1 MDIKGDWKK
10 RAVCGLM
17 VLVMAL
23 GLLPTSI
30 LAADTRSVTDNAIKN
45 GSFEQPE
52 FNNMNAPQWAANL
65 VPDWHT
71 TASDQKIEFGSTRKD
86 GTVPHIVGNPN
97 LQDSGC
103 QFAELNAD
111 EESTLYQYAT
121 TVGGNV
127 YEWGLS
133 HRGRMGVDQ
142 MAVIIGPKQSQI
154 DPATGERIDVDPA
167 KPSENGRDQ
176 FMRMTYWVRQHASN
190 LNVGI
195 PQTGCTQKITV
206 YSKKFA
212 ANGGFQNDIGDAFS
226 ASPSDVYTEKW
237 NVWIIGTSNTAWGNY
252 GTNSSDYAAGKLAY
266 SCRYAVPD
274 GQNQTVFAFCSYSA
288 AGGSTQGNL
297 IDNIHF
303 SLYQTITAAATAGG
317 SGFIGVPTGNV
328 SEYYPIGSSMS
339 ELVVANGSTIKVK
352 AVEPE
357 NGDVQFVGAYVTRQ
371 TQNGLEK
378 EFISA
383 ASSSWD
389 KVDRTYTYVHRVEE
403 PADIVL
409 VFVKKPMVIYEANGG
424 NLYTHGDNRTN
435 AVSFAQQ
442 AGSGGTLKER
452 EPYTAQAATTTKDGW
467 RFDGWLLPQ
476 KNKVLPAVHTV
487 KYDTVSGTFTFT
499 ADDGKNE
506 TLQSGG
512 ATLIAQ
518 WKWRQRFVTASR
530 MKENGTVSDN
540 IQENTACGSITVTSD
555 GSAVETETTEAV
567 TDYYSQANEKIT
579 ATAEAKQGYCFIGW
593 YQQVDGK
600 YELVSS
606 KSTHSYTVSREG
618 VQTIYA
624 RFAPTH
630 TVTYRWASV
639 DAGKCPPEELLDKN
653 NLSRPEDGTVIDG
666 GTYYISKDFIKGVT
680 TIDGTVTKD
689 GRTVPG
695 KWVFTGWHDG
705 KEDGS
710 NGTGDDIVIRETEL
724 INVTGDRTL
733 TGFWTFIPEK
743 EHTLTYQFADNTRW
757 SPSGSFEQT
766 ENYYR
771 GESVTAAG
779 KPAHNQTMDGKD
791 VLVTDNV
798 TLYGKWSFDGWKR
811 NDTKDT
817 VTAGDGFDMPGND
830 VTLTGQWE
838 FTPYTYTVVYDTGDG
853 KPISDPKYASYD
865 YAALLGSSKPGLN
878 TPTGIPFGASIELME
893 LPDETKISDDKY
905 FSGWSIVDPTNA
917 DLGTIETQ
925 DPGDSVGYRY
935 LGITEDKQEVTLYA
949 VYKNKGVAT
958 VDFAVND
965 SNWGDV
971 DTKSGSFTVQ
981 NGIVDN
987 KTVFST
993 AAPRDGYHFVGWYE
1007 KKSDGSLTKATDGN
1021 GNVITGAA
1029 LTVTSNMMQAKLDSL
1044 TMSREENRTPVLVV
1058 RYVAVFARDSFT
1070 VQFDGNGN
1078 NVTGAMEPQKFHDP
1092 DSEDQ
1097 PTILRKN
1104 AFTRPGYVFTGWAE
1118 YPTREDGQGRIYADE
1133 ASFAEVTTY
1142 RGAQIG
1148 NGKTITLYAQ
1158 WKKLPDVTIFYTPEP
1173 TSLGTV
1179 KLNGTAAKGN
1189 DTITVQEGTVYE
1201 QLNPETGEVQ
1211 GATAVPGKGSVFVGW
1226 YDAQDTERRHP
1237 LTDSTTYTP
1246 GKDSSG
1252 RYQDGSY
1259 VALFRLKQYVLHYV
1273 ANATD
1278 AAGTMED
1285 QTFPHGQAYPLKKC
1299 AFSREGYRFVGWA
1312 TEKEGEVKYE
1322 DQKSIKLDEEF
1333 QNLTNDNEKV
1343 YLYAV
1348 WQEQSVTLS
1357 YEPNDAELGSVSKAS
1372 ETVAAVT
1379 GTAKGSTA
1387 QAKSGARFDGWYSA
1401 DGTLLST
1408 DLTFV
1413 PTRKAG
1419 TVWQGTT
1426 YYAHFSAKRSPS
1438 TPSTPAKP
1446 DETKPTLA
1454 PIPEMLNGED
1464 HYAYLLGYEDG
1475 TVRPNGSISRAE
1487 VATVLFRLL
1496 KDDVR
1501 TQNLTKDNAYSD
1513 VPDTAWYSTA
1523 VSTLS
1528 KMGVISGYPD
1538 GTFRP
1543 NAPITRAEF
1552 AAMIA
1557 RFDETAK
1564 SADTPFTDISGHWAE
1579 NAIGKAYGNGWVEG
1593 SSKTVFCP
1601 ESNLT
1606 RAETATLLNRV
1617 LHRLPEKES
1626 DLLAN
1631 QIAWPDNP
1639 ETFWGYLTIQEA
1651 TNSHEYERKADGVH
1665 ETQTAKRENRDWSK
1679 EFEQ

>member
-17 VLVMAL
+17 VLAMAL
-23 GLLPTSI
+23 SLLPTSI

-45 GSFEQPE
+45 GSFEEPA
-52 FNNMNAPQWAANL
+52 FHDKNSPQWPANN
-65 VPDWHT
+65 VPDWDT
-71 TASDQKIEFGSTRKD
+71 TASDKLIEFGSTRKT
-86 GTVPHIVGNPN
+86 GKVPHIWGNP
-97 LQDSGC
+97 DIPDGD

-111 EESTLYQYAT
+111 EESTLYQYAE

-133 HRGRMGVDQ
+133 HRGRDGVDQ
-142 MAVIIGPKQSQI
+142 MAVIIGPKQ
-154 DPATGERIDVDPA
+154 AFDPA
-167 KPSENGRDQ
+167 KPSADGKDQ
-176 FMRMTYWVRQHASN
+176 FMRMTDWVKSHAEK
-190 LNVGI
+190 LGVKI
-195 PQTGCTQKITV
+195 PVTGCTQKITV

-212 ANGGFQNDIGDAFS
+212 KNGRFQNDIGDAFS
-226 ASPSDVYTEKW
+226 ASPFGVYTEKW
-237 NVWIIGTSNTAWGNY
+237 NVWIIGTNNNAWGNY
-252 GTNSSDYAAGKLAY
+252 GTKSPDYAAGKLAY

-274 GQNQTVFAFCSYSA
+274 GQTETVFAFCSYSA
-288 AGGSTQGNL
+288 AGGNTCGNL

-303 SLYQTITAAATAGG
+303 SLYQTITAAATAEG
-317 SGFIGVPTGNV
+317 SGFIGVPTGDKG
-328 SEYYPIGSSMS
+328 SEYYEIGSSMS

-352 AVEPE
+352 AVKPKDS
-357 NGDVQFVGAYVTRQ
+357 NVQFVGAYVTRQ
-371 TQNGLEK
+371 TAKGLEQV
-378 EFISA
+378 FIPVA
-383 ASSSWD
+383 DEGWREEGD
-389 KVDRTYTYVHRVEE
+389 TYTYEHRVEE

-409 VFVKKPMVIYEANGG
+409 VFVKKPMVIYEAKGG
-424 NLYTHGDNRTN
+424 DRYIYGDNGTN
-435 AVSFAQQ
+435 AVSFAPQVSGD
-442 AGSGGTLKER
+442 GSTTARG
-452 EPYTAQAATTTKDGW
+452 PYESKAATTAKDGW
-467 RFDGWLLPQ
+467 KFDGWLLPR

-487 KYDTVSGTFTFT
+487 SYDAERETFTF
-499 ADDGKNE
+499 AANGE
-506 TLQSGG
+506 TTELESGG

-530 MKENGTVSDN
+530 VRENGTVSAD
-540 IQENTACGSITVTSD
+540 IRENTECGSITVGKSD
-555 GSAVETETTEAV
+555 GSAVTTETNGAV
-567 TDYYSQANEKIT
+567 TEYYSQANEKIT
-579 ATAEAKQGYCFIGW
+579 ATATAKAGYEFIGW

-600 YELVSS
+600 IDGKVDGKKYELISNQ
-606 KSTHSYTVSREG
+606 KTYTYTAKAEG
-618 VQTIYA
+618 VQTVYA

-630 TVTYRWASV
+630 TVTYQWASV
-639 DAGKCPPEELLDKN
+639 DAGKCPPNK
-653 NLSRPEDGTVIDG
+653 PEPPSPGTVIDG
-666 GTYYISKDFIKGVT
+666 GTYYISKDFIKDKT
-680 TIDGTVTKD
+680 TIDGTGTKD

-705 KEDGS
+705 EDVGS
-710 NGTGDDIVIRETEL
+710 SGTGGDIVIRETEL

-733 TGFWTFIPEK
+733 TGFWTFIPEEK
-743 EHTLTYQFADNTRW
+743 HTLIYQFADNNRW
-757 SPSGSFEQT
+757 SPSGSFELT

-771 GESVTAAG
+771 GESVTVQSE
-779 KPAHNQTMDGKD
+779 PARNQTTDGED
-791 VLVTDNV
+791 VLVTGNV

-811 NDTKDT
+811 SDTKDT

-830 VTLTGQWE
+830 VTLTGQWK

-878 TPTGIPFGASIELME
+878 APSTGIPFGASIKLME
-893 LPDETKISDDKY
+893 LPAGTKIPDDKY
-905 FSGWSIVDPTNA
+905 FAGWSIDKPTDGN
-917 DLGTIETQ
+917 LSTIETQ
-925 DPGDSVGYRY
+925 APGDSIGYRK
-935 LGITEDKQEVTLYA
+935 LKITKNGQKVTLYA
-949 VYKNKGVAT
+949 VYKNKDMAT

-971 DTKSGSFTVQ
+971 GTKGGSFTVQ
-981 NGIVDN
+981 NGEVEN
-987 KTVFST
+987 KTVSSKAT
-993 AAPRDGYHFVGWYE
+993 PRDGYHFVGWYE
-1007 KKSDGSLTKATDGN
+1007 KDDN
-1021 GNVITGAA
+1021 GKLESVSTSAINGTT
-1029 LTVTSNMMQAKLDSL
+1029 LTVTTAMMQKKLKL
-1044 TMSREENRTPVLVV
+1044 PTGSREENGPPVLVV
-1058 RYVAVFARDSFT
+1058 HYVAVFARDSFT
-1070 VQFDGNGN
+1070 VQFEPNGALDAEGKSD
-1078 NVTGAMEPQKFHDP
+1078 VTGEMLPQKFHDP
-1092 DSEDQ
+1092 NSKDQ
-1097 PTILRKN
+1097 LTTLRKN
-1104 AFTRPGYVFTGWAE
+1104 EFKRPGYVFTGWAE
-1118 YPTREDGQGRIYADE
+1118 SKTGQGRTYADE
-1133 ASFAEVTTY
+1133 APFAEVTTY

-1148 NGKTITLYAQ
+1148 NDKTITLYAQ
-1158 WKKLPDVTIFYTPEP
+1158 WEKLPDVPIFYTPEP

-1179 KLNGTAAKGN
+1179 KLNGNAAEGN

-1201 QLNPETGEVQ
+1201 KLNPETGTAR
-1211 GATAVPGKGSVFVGW
+1211 GATAEPREGSVFAGW
-1226 YDAQDTERRHP
+1226 YNGLTREEVWEDATF
-1237 LTDSTTYTP
+1237 TP
-1246 GKDSSG
+1246 KQQND
-1252 RYQDGSY
+1252 RYVSATY
-1259 VALFRLKQYVLHYV
+1259 VARFRLYRYTLHYE
-1273 ANATD
+1273 ANG
-1278 AAGTMED
+1278 GTGEMDD
-1285 QTFPHGQAYPLKKC
+1285 QIFQHGQAYPLKKC

-1312 TEKEGEVKYE
+1312 TEPAGEVKYE
-1322 DQKSIKLDEEF
+1322 NQKSIKLENEF
-1333 QNLTNDNEKV
+1333 PNLTNDNEKV
-1343 YLYAV
+1343 TLYAV
-1348 WQEQSVTLS
+1348 WEEQSVTIGYVS
-1357 YEPNDAELGSVSKAS
+1357 SDTELGTVTVGS
-1372 ETVAAVT
+1372 ETIGAVN
-1379 GTAKGSTA
+1379 GKPAGSIA
-1387 QAKSGARFDGWYSA
+1387 QPKSSARFDGWYSA

-1408 DLTFV
+1408 DLKFV
-1413 PTRKAG
+1413 PTREPGA
-1419 TVWQGTT
+1419 VWQGTT
-1426 YYAHFSAKRSPS
+1426 YYARFSARRRPS

-1501 TQNLTKDNAYSD
+1501 MQNLTKDNAYSD
-1513 VPDTAWYSTA
+1513 VSDTAWYAAA

-1639 ETFWGYLTIQEA
+1639 ETFWGYLAIQEA

>member
-45 GSFEQPE
+45 GSFEQPA
-52 FNNMNAPQWAANL
+52 FKNKSSPQW
-65 VPDWHT
+65 VPEPTFDWKT

-142 MAVIIGPKQSQI
+142 MAVIIGPKQY
-154 DPATGERIDVDPA
+154 VDPA
-167 KPSENGRDQ
+167 KPSEDGRDQ
-176 FMRMTYWVRQHASN
+176 FMRMTDWVRLHASGMG
-190 LNVGI
+190 VTVSD
-195 PQTGCTQKITV
+195 TGCTQKITV

-212 ANGGFQNDIGDAFS
+212 ANGGFQNDIGDSAFS

-237 NVWIIGTSNTAWGNY
+237 NVWIIGTNNNAWGNY
-252 GTNSSDYAAGKLAY
+252 GTNSSAYAAGKLAY

-274 GQNQTVFAFCSYSA
+274 GQTETVFAFCSYSA

-317 SGFIGVPTGNV
+317 SGFIIVPTGDKG
-328 SEYYPIGSSMS
+328 SEYYEIGSSMR

-357 NGDVQFVGAYVTRQ
+357 KGDVQFVGAYVTRQ

-424 NLYTHGDNRTN
+424 NQYTYGDNGTN
-435 AVSFAQQ
+435 AVSFAPQVSGD
-442 AGSGGTLKER
+442 GSTTER
-452 EPYTAQAATTTKDGW
+452 GSYESTAATTTKDGW
-467 RFDGWLLPQ
+467 RFDGWLLARN
-476 KNKVLPAVHTV
+476 NKVLPAVHTV
-487 KYDTVSGTFTFT
+487 SYDAKKETFTF
-499 ADDGKNE
+499 AANGE
-506 TLQSGG
+506 TTELKSGG

-518 WKWRQRFVTASR
+518 WRWRQRFVTASR
-530 MKENGTVSDN
+530 VKDKNGKVSDDFLVN
-540 IQENTACGSITVTSD
+540 ADCGSITVVKSD
-555 GSAVETETTEAV
+555 GAAVTTEKNGAV

-579 ATAEAKQGYCFIGW
+579 ATAAANNGYRFVGW
-593 YQQVDGK
+593 YQQLDGDT
-600 YELVSS
+600 YQFVSNQA
-606 KSTHSYTVSREG
+606 TYTYTAKAEG

-639 DAGKCPPEELLDKN
+639 DAGKCPPN
-653 NLSRPEDGTVIDG
+653 TPEPPSPGTVIDG
-666 GTYYISKDFIKGVT
+666 GTYYISKDFIKGKT
-680 TIDGTVTKD
+680 TIDGTVKKD
-689 GRTVPG
+689 GKTVPG
-695 KWVFTGWHDG
+695 KWVFTGWRDEN
-705 KEDGS
+705 KD
-710 NGTGDDIVIRETEL
+710 IREMEL
-724 INVTGDRTL
+724 INVTADRVL
-733 TGFWTFIPEK
+733 TGYWTFEPEA
-743 EHTLTYQFADNTRW
+743 EHSLTYQFADNTRW
-757 SPSGSFEQT
+757 SPSGSFELT

-771 GESVTAAG
+771 DESVTVQSE
-779 KPAHNQTMDGKD
+779 PARNQTTGEED
-791 VLVTDNV
+791 VLVTGNV

-811 NDTKDT
+811 SDNDSMIA
-817 VTAGDGFDMPGND
+817 AGNVFYMPGNNL
-830 VTLTGQWE
+830 TLTGQWE
-838 FTPYTYTVVYDTGDG
+838 FTPYTYTVVYDLGNRTTVA
-853 KPISDPKYASYD
+853 DPNNENYNYSN
-865 YAALLGSSKPGLN
+865 LLGSSKPGLN
-878 TPTGIPFGASIELME
+878 APSTGIPFGASIKLRDFNGTAPEG
-893 LPDETKISDDKY
+893 TY
-905 FSGWSIVDPTNA
+905 FAGWSIVNPATVGDVN
-917 DLGTIETQ
+917 TIQTQ
-925 DPGDSVGYRY
+925 DPGDSVGYRK
-935 LGITEDKQEVTLYA
+935 LGITENGQEVKLYA
-949 VYKNKGVAT
+949 VYKNKDVAT

-971 DTKSGSFTVQ
+971 NTKSGSFTVR
-981 NGIVDN
+981 GSAVDE
-987 KTVFST
+987 KEVSST
-993 AAPRDGYHFVGWYE
+993 ATPREGYHFVGWYE
-1007 KKSDGSLTKATDGN
+1007 KKSDGSLTEAKDETGN
-1021 GNVITGAA
+1021 SIRGTT
-1029 LTVTSNMMQAKLDSL
+1029 LTVTKAMMQAKLKLL
-1044 TMSREENRTPVLVV
+1044 TGSREENGTPVLVV
-1058 RYVAVFARDSFT
+1058 HYVAVFARDSFT
-1070 VQFDGNGN
+1070 VEFEPNVALDAEGKSD
-1078 NVTGAMEPQKFHDP
+1078 VTGVMGPQTFHDP
-1092 DSEDQ
+1092 KSKDQ
-1097 PTILRKN
+1097 PTTLRKN

-1118 YPTREDGQGRIYADE
+1118 YPNGEQRRTYADE
-1133 ASFAEVTTY
+1133 APFAEVTTY
-1142 RGAQIG
+1142 QGDKIK
-1148 NGKTITLYAQ
+1148 NGGTITLYAQ
-1158 WKKLPDVTIFYTPEP
+1158 WEKLPDVTIFYTPEP

-1179 KLNGTAAKGN
+1179 KLNGTAAKEN
-1189 DTITVQEGTVYE
+1189 DTITVQEGTAYE
-1201 QLNPETGEVQ
+1201 QLNPETGKVQ
-1211 GATAVPGKGSVFVGW
+1211 GATAVPGEGSVFVGW
-1226 YDAQDTERRHP
+1226 YDAQDTERNTP
-1237 LTDSTTYTP
+1237 LTTKLLYTP
-1246 GKDSSG
+1246 GKDQTSG

-1259 VALFRLKQYVLHYV
+1259 VALFRLKQYVLHYD
-1273 ANATD
+1273 ANAAHAT
-1278 AAGTMED
+1278 GTMED

-1312 TEKEGEVKYE
+1312 TEQKGEVKYE
-1322 DQKSIKLDEEF
+1322 DQKSIKLDKEF

-1343 YLYAV
+1343 NLYAV

-1357 YEPNDAELGSVSKAS
+1357 YEPNDAELGSVSSAL
-1372 ETVAAVT
+1372 ETVAAVK

-1413 PTRKAG
+1413 PTKKDGA
-1419 TVWQGTT
+1419 VWQGTT

-1665 ETQTAKRENRDWSK
+1665 ETQTALRENRDWSK

>member
-17 VLVMAL
+17 VLAMAL
-23 GLLPTSI
+23 SLLPTSI
-30 LAADTRSVTDNAIKN
+30 LAADTRSVTENAIKN
-45 GSFEQPE
+45 GSFEEPA
-52 FNNMNAPQWAANL
+52 FHDKNSPQWPAKE
-65 VPDWHT
+65 VPDWDT
-71 TASDQKIEFGSTRKD
+71 TASDRKIEFGSRRNGKD
-86 GTVPHIVGNPN
+86 APQLMGDQTIPDG
-97 LQDSGC
+97 S

-111 EESTLYQYAT
+111 EESTLYQYAE

-133 HRGRMGVDQ
+133 HRGREGDDH
-142 MAVIIGPKQSQI
+142 MALIIGPKQ
-154 DPATGERIDVDPA
+154 DE
-167 KPSENGRDQ
+167 KPDKPNKAGKDQ
-176 FMRMTYWVRQHASN
+176 FMRMTDWVKSHAEKLGVN
-190 LNVGI
+190 I
-195 PQTGCTQKITV
+195 PVTGCTQKITV

-252 GTNSSDYAAGKLAY
+252 GTKSSAYAAGKLAY

-274 GQNQTVFAFCSYSA
+274 GQTKTVFAFCSYSA
-288 AGGSTQGNL
+288 ATSNKTLGNL

-317 SGFIGVPTGNV
+317 SGFIGVPTGVKNV
-328 SEYYPIGSSMS
+328 YYEIRGSMS
-339 ELVVANGSTIKVK
+339 ELVVANGSPITVK

-357 NGDVQFVGAYVTRQ
+357 SDDVQFVGAYVTRQ
-371 TQNGLEK
+371 TQNGLKK
-378 EFISA
+378 EFIPATSP
-383 ASSSWD
+383 SWD
-389 KVDRTYTYVHRVEE
+389 KVDRTYTYEHPVEE

-424 NLYTHGDNRTN
+424 KQYTHGDNGTN
-435 AVSFAQQ
+435 AVSFAPQVSGD
-442 AGSGGTLKER
+442 GSTTARGPYDSKE
-452 EPYTAQAATTTKDGW
+452 ATPVKDGW

-487 KYDTVSGTFTFT
+487 SYDAESETFTFT
-499 ADDGKNE
+499 ANGE
-506 TLQSGG
+506 TTELESVG

-530 MKENGTVSDN
+530 VKNADGKVSDDFLVNEDCGTVEIVGNEGESVANNPAAKDYFASAS
-540 IQENTACGSITVTSD
+540 ERVTV
-555 GSAVETETTEAV
+555 
-567 TDYYSQANEKIT
+567 T
-579 ATAEAKQGYCFIGW
+579 ATAKAGYEFIGW

-600 YELVSS
+600 YDLVSS
-606 KSTHSYTVSREG
+606 KPTHSYTVISEG

-630 TVTYRWASV
+630 TVTYQWASV
-639 DAGKCPPEELLDKN
+639 AAGKCPQNTPDPP
-653 NLSRPEDGTVIDG
+653 RPGTVIDG
-666 GTYYISKDFIKGVT
+666 GTYYISKDFIKDKT
-680 TIDGTVTKD
+680 TIDGTVKKD

-705 KEDGS
+705 EEDGS
-710 NGTGDDIVIRETEL
+710 SGNDVDIVIRVTEL

-733 TGFWTFIPEK
+733 TGFWTFEPEA
-743 EHTLTYQFADNTRW
+743 EHSLSYQFADSGSW
-757 SPSGSFEQT
+757 SPSGSFAHT
-766 ENYYR
+766 EEHYR
-771 GESVTAAG
+771 GESVKAASE
-779 KPAHNQTMDGKD
+779 PARNQTMDGKD

-798 TLYGKWSFDGWKR
+798 TLYGDWSFKGWQR
-811 NDTKDT
+811 SDNENTI
-817 VTAGDGFDMPGND
+817 TAGNDFDMPGNNL
-830 VTLTGQWE
+830 TLTGQWE
-838 FTPYTYTVVYDTGDG
+838 FTPYTYTVVYDTGNGEPVGDL
-853 KPISDPKYASYD
+853 KYASYD
-865 YAALLGSSKPGLN
+865 YAALLGSSKPGLKA
-878 TPTGIPFGASIELME
+878 PSTGIPFGASIKLME
-893 LPDETKISDDKY
+893 LPAGTEIPNDKY
-905 FSGWSIVDPTNA
+905 FAGWSLVKPTNA
-917 DLGTIETQ
+917 DLSDIETQ
-925 DPGDSVGYRY
+925 APGDSVGFRK
-935 LGITEDKQEVTLYA
+935 LEVTENGQEVKLYA
-949 VYKNKGVAT
+949 VYKNKDVAT

-971 DTKSGSFTVQ
+971 NPKSGSFMVQ
-981 NGIVDN
+981 NGKVDEG
-987 KTVFST
+987 TVSST

-1007 KKSDGSLTKATDGN
+1007 ESDDGKLEPVNGSAISGTT
-1021 GNVITGAA
+1021 
-1029 LTVTSNMMQAKLDSL
+1029 LTVTAAMMQAKLKPL
-1044 TMSREENRTPVLVV
+1044 AESRGENRTPVLVV
-1058 RYVAVFARDSFT
+1058 RYVAVFEPNTFT
-1070 VQFDGNGN
+1070 IHYEPNYPIIDAGAQSGEMVDQTFSAATTSRNLSPNQFQCKGYTFDGWT
-1078 NVTGAMEPQKFHDP
+1078 TGKGDFYSDGA
-1092 DSEDQ
+1092 
-1097 PTILRKN
+1097 
-1104 AFTRPGYVFTGWAE
+1104 AFTQTVE
-1118 YPTREDGQGRIYADE
+1118 NE
-1133 ASFAEVTTY
+1133 
-1142 RGAQIG
+1142 
-1148 NGKTITLYAQ
+1148 GKVTLYAQ
-1158 WKKLPDVTIFYTPEP
+1158 WERLADVTIFYTPEP

-1179 KLNGTAAKGN
+1179 ELNGTAAKEN

-1201 QLNPETGEVQ
+1201 SLNPETGTAR

-1226 YDAQDTERRHP
+1226 YDAQGKHP
-1237 LTDSTTYTP
+1237 LTDKTTYTP
-1246 GKDSSG
+1246 EKGSSG

-1259 VALFRLKQYVLHYV
+1259 VARFRLKQYVLHYD
-1273 ANATD
+1273 ANGGTD
-1278 AAGTMED
+1278 TMED
-1285 QTFPHGQAYPLKKC
+1285 QTFPHGQAHPLEKC

-1312 TEKEGEVKYE
+1312 TESAGEVKYE
-1322 DQKSIKLDEEF
+1322 DQESIKLDEKF
-1333 QNLTNDNEKV
+1333 PNLTNDNDV
-1343 YLYAV
+1343 VTLYAV
-1348 WQEQSVTLS
+1348 WEEQSVTIG
-1357 YEPNDAELGSVSKAS
+1357 YEPNDAELGTVTVES
-1372 ETVAAVT
+1372 EPVDAVT
-1379 GTAKGSTA
+1379 GTAHGSTA
-1387 QAKSGARFDGWYSA
+1387 QPKSGAKFDGWYSA

-1408 DLTFV
+1408 ELTFV
-1413 PTRKAG
+1413 PTRADG
-1419 TVWQGTT
+1419 AVWQGTT
-1426 YYAHFSAKRSPS
+1426 YYARFSAKRSPS

-1501 TQNLTKDNAYSD
+1501 MQNLTKDNAYSD
-1513 VPDTAWYSTA
+1513 VSDTAWYAAA

-1631 QIAWPDNP
+1631 QIVWPDNP
-1639 ETFWGYLTIQEA
+1639 ETFWGYLAIQEA

>member
-45 GSFEQPE
+45 GSFEQPA
-52 FNNMNAPQWAANL
+52 FDDKSSPQW
-65 VPDWHT
+65 VPESTFDWKT
-71 TASDQKIEFGSTRKD
+71 TASDHFIEFGSTRKN
-86 GTVPHIVGNPN
+86 GRVPHIVGEPN

-133 HRGRMGVDQ
+133 HHGRSGIDR
-142 MAVIIGPKQSQI
+142 MALIIGPKQ
-154 DPATGERIDVDPA
+154 DVDPA
-167 KPSENGRDQ
+167 KPSKNGKDQ
-176 FMRMTYWVRQHASN
+176 FMRMTDWVRLHASGMG
-190 LNVGI
+190 VTVSD
-195 PQTGCTQKITV
+195 TGCTQKITV

-237 NVWIIGTSNTAWGNY
+237 NVWIIGTNNNAWGNY

-274 GQNQTVFAFCSYSA
+274 GQRETVFAFCSYSA
-288 AGGSTQGNL
+288 AGGNTQGNL

-317 SGFIGVPTGNV
+317 SGFIIVPTGDKG
-328 SEYYPIGSSMS
+328 SEYYEIGSSMR
-339 ELVVANGSTIKVK
+339 ELVVANGSPITVKVVK
-352 AVEPE
+352 PKSD
-357 NGDVQFVGAYVTRQ
+357 DVQFVGAYVTRQ
-371 TQNGLEK
+371 TQTGLEK
-378 EFISA
+378 KFIPA
-383 ASSSWD
+383 ASWKPD
-389 KVDRTYTYVHRVEE
+389 DGTYTYTYEHRVEE

-424 NLYTHGDNRTN
+424 DQYTYGDNGTN
-435 AVSFAQQ
+435 AVSFAPQVSGD
-442 AGSGGTLKER
+442 GSTTER
-452 EPYTAQAATTTKDGW
+452 APYDSQEATPAKDGW
-467 RFDGWLLPQ
+467 RFDGWLLAR
-476 KNKVLPAVHTV
+476 KNKVLPADHTV
-487 KYDTVSGTFTFT
+487 SYDTANETFTFT
-499 ADDGKNE
+499 ADDGTNE
-506 TLQSGG
+506 TLKSGG

-530 MKENGTVSDN
+530 VKGKDGKVSDDF
-540 IQENTACGSITVTSD
+540 QENTYCGTVKIGGNKGEPVAD
-555 GSAVETETTEAV
+555 NLAAQDYFASASERV
-567 TDYYSQANEKIT
+567 TVT
-579 ATAEAKQGYCFIGW
+579 ATANAGYEFIGW

-600 YELVSS
+600 KYELVSS
-606 KSTHSYTVSREG
+606 EPTHSYTVSREG

-630 TVTYRWASV
+630 TVTYRWTENPNECPTNELQEARMTPP
-639 DAGKCPPEELLDKN
+639 DAATVM
-653 NLSRPEDGTVIDG
+653 DGDNYPISTDYKANETSIP
-666 GTYYISKDFIKGVT
+666 GTKQENGVT
-680 TIDGTVTKD
+680 VY
-689 GRTVPG
+689 G
-695 KWVFTGWHDG
+695 KWTFSGWRD
-705 KEDGS
+705 E
-710 NGTGDDIVIRETEL
+710 NGDIREKNL
-724 INVTGDRTL
+724 ADVRKDRTL
-733 TGFWTFIPEK
+733 TGYWTFVSNTRF
-743 EHTLTYQFADNTRW
+743 TLTYQVAED
-757 SPSGSFEQT
+757 GSWTPRNLSAPAAEKQYFRT
-766 ENYYR
+766 EP
-771 GESVTAAG
+771 VTAAG
-779 KPAHNQTMDGKD
+779 EPSYKQGELYVSPD
-791 VLVTDNV
+791 L
-798 TLYGKWSFDGWKR
+798 TLKGTWTFGGWKR
-811 NDTKDT
+811 SDTGAIISAT
-817 VTAGDGFDMPGND
+817 TGSFNMPD
-830 VTLTGQWE
+830 RDLTLTGQWS
-838 FTPYTYTVVYDTGDG
+838 FKPDTYTVSYDIGNGTGT
-853 KPISDPKYASYD
+853 KPEPHNSYD
-865 YAALLGSSKPGLN
+865 YSALLDKAGCVEAS
-878 TPTGIPFGASIELME
+878 GIPFGASITLRG
-893 LPDETKISDDKY
+893 
-905 FSGWSIVDPTNA
+905 FSGTAPEGTYFAGWGLEEPTEDN
-917 DLGTIETQ
+917 LSTIETQ
-925 DPGDSVGYRY
+925 GPGAEVD
-935 LGITEDKQEVTLYA
+935 DKMLEASKATDHHVTLYA
-949 VYKNKGVAT
+949 VYKPVGTAT
-958 VDFAVND
+958 VEFDATPAEGGTV
-965 SNWGDV
+965 SLR
-971 DTKSGSFTVQ
+971 SGSFTVA
-981 NGIVDN
+981 GS
-987 KTVFST
+987 TVTGGNVVST
-993 AAPRDGYHFVGWYE
+993 AEPKAGWHFVGWYE
-1007 KKSDGSLTKATDGN
+1007 ETATGTAVQEGAGN
-1021 GNVITGAA
+1021 EK
-1029 LTVTSNMMQAKLDSL
+1029 LTVTAKTMADKLGLLPKKVNSN
-1044 TMSREENRTPVLVV
+1044 ETPAHEV
-1058 RYVAVFARDSFT
+1058 RYVAVFEPNTFT
-1070 VQFDGNGN
+1070 IHYEPNYPIIDAGAQSGKMADQTFSAANASRNLSQNQFQYKGYTFDGW
-1078 NVTGAMEPQKFHDP
+1078 TTQRDGAGVLYSDGA
-1092 DSEDQ
+1092 
-1097 PTILRKN
+1097 
-1104 AFTRPGYVFTGWAE
+1104 AFTQTV
-1118 YPTREDGQGRIYADE
+1118 EDK
-1133 ASFAEVTTY
+1133 
-1142 RGAQIG
+1142 
-1148 NGKTITLYAQ
+1148 GKVTLYAK
-1158 WKKLPDVTIFYTPEP
+1158 WERLPDVTITYTAFPD
-1173 TSLGTV
+1173 SLGSV
-1179 KLNGTAAKGN
+1179 ALNSKREA
-1189 DTITVQEGTVYE
+1189 TVQNDLAVQSKIIYE
-1201 QLNPETGEVQ
+1201 KVNPETGKIV
-1211 GATAVPGKGSVFVGW
+1211 GATATVNHGSVFEGW
-1226 YDAQDTERRHP
+1226 YND
-1237 LTDSTTYTP
+1237 LTKEKVCGSKTFVP
-1246 GKDSSG
+1246 QQQNG
-1252 RYQDGSY
+1252 RYVSASY
-1259 VALFRLKQYVLHYV
+1259 VARFRPYRYTLHYD
-1273 ANATD
+1273 ANG
-1278 AAGTMED
+1278 GTGKMD
-1285 QTFPHGQAYPLKKC
+1285 NQIFQHGQILPLNDC
-1299 AFSREGYRFVGWA
+1299 TYSREGYDFMGWSTSKNNVKKFDNKAEVGFSSLLQTSDEPQDNAEA
-1312 TEKEGEVKYE
+1312 T
-1322 DQKSIKLDEEF
+1322 
-1333 QNLTNDNEKV
+1333 
-1343 YLYAV
+1343 LYAV
-1348 WQEQSVTLS
+1348 WQERDVTLNYAS
-1357 YEPNDAELGSVSKAS
+1357 SDESLGTVTAGS
-1372 ETVAAVT
+1372 ETIGAAT
-1379 GTAKGSTA
+1379 GKPTGSTA

-1401 DGTLLST
+1401 DGTLLSPE
-1408 DLTFV
+1408 LTFV
-1413 PTRKAG
+1413 PTKEAA
-1419 TVWQGTT
+1419 VWQGTT

>member
-10 RAVCGLM
+10 RAVSGLM
-17 VLVMAL
+17 VLAMAL
-23 GLLPTSI
+23 SLLPTSI

-45 GSFEQPE
+45 GSFEEPAFHDQ
-52 FNNMNAPQWAANL
+52 NSPQWPANN
-65 VPDWHT
+65 VPDWDT
-71 TASDQKIEFGSTRKD
+71 TASDKLIEFGSRRNGKD
-86 GTVPHIVGNPN
+86 APQLTGYDKTIPDG
-97 LQDSGC
+97 S

-111 EESTLYQYAT
+111 EESTLYQYAK

-133 HRGRMGVDQ
+133 HRGREGDDQ
-142 MAVIIGPKQSQI
+142 MALIIGPKQSQI

-167 KPSENGRDQ
+167 KPSKSGRDQ
-176 FMRMTYWVRQHASN
+176 FMRMTDWVRQHASN
-190 LNVGI
+190 LKVDI

-212 ANGGFQNDIGDAFS
+212 KNGGFENDIGDAFS

-252 GTNSSDYAAGKLAY
+252 GTKSPDYAAGKLAY

-274 GQNQTVFAFCSYSA
+274 GQAETVFAFCSYSA
-288 AGGSTQGNL
+288 ATSNKTLGNL

-303 SLYQTITAAATAGG
+303 RLYQTITAATTAGG
-317 SGFIGVPTGNV
+317 SGYIGVPTGGKNV
-328 SEYYPIGSSMS
+328 YYEIRGSMS
-339 ELVVANGSTIKVK
+339 ELVVADGSSITVK

-371 TQNGLEK
+371 TQNGLKK
-378 EFISA
+378 EFIPA

-389 KVDRTYTYVHRVEE
+389 KVDRTYTYVHPVEE

-424 NLYTHGDNRTN
+424 DLYTHGDNRTN

-442 AGSGGTLKER
+442 ADSDGTLTPR
-452 EPYTAQAATTTKDGW
+452 DPYTAQAATTTKDGW

-487 KYDTVSGTFTFT
+487 KYNTASETFTFT
-499 ADDGKNE
+499 ANGE
-506 TLQSGG
+506 TTELHSGG

-530 MKENGTVSDN
+530 VKENGTVSDN
-540 IQENTACGSITVTSD
+540 IQENTDCGSITVGKSD
-555 GSAVETETTEAV
+555 GSAVTTEKNGAV

-579 ATAEAKQGYCFIGW
+579 ATATAKQGYCFIGW

-606 KSTHSYTVSREG
+606 KPTHSYTVSREG

-630 TVTYRWASV
+630 TVTYQWTETPNECPTGEELRA
-639 DAGKCPPEELLDKN
+639 AGKTLPDAATVM
-653 NLSRPEDGTVIDG
+653 DGDNYPISTDYKANETSIP
-666 GTYYISKDFIKGVT
+666 GTKRENGVT
-680 TIDGTVTKD
+680 VY
-689 GRTVPG
+689 G
-695 KWVFTGWHDG
+695 KWTFSGWHDE
-705 KEDGS
+705 K
-710 NGTGDDIVIRETEL
+710 GDIRKVNL
-724 INVTGDRTL
+724 VDVRKDRTL
-733 TGFWTFIPEK
+733 TGYWTFRPNTK
-743 EHTLTYQFADNTRW
+743 FTLTYQVAEDGSWT
-757 SPSGSFEQT
+757 PSDLSAPAAAKQYFRT
-766 ENYYR
+766 EP
-771 GESVTAAG
+771 VTAAKAPTYTSG
-779 KPAHNQTMDGKD
+779 ELYVDSK
-791 VLVTDNV
+791 L
-798 TLYGKWSFDGWKR
+798 TLKGTWTFGGWKR
-811 NDTKDT
+811 SDTGEIIPATTGSFK
-817 VTAGDGFDMPGND
+817 MPDRD
-830 VTLTGQWE
+830 VTLTGQWS
-838 FTPYTYTVVYDTGDG
+838 FTPDTYTVSYDIGNGTGRPPESHD
-853 KPISDPKYASYD
+853 SYD
-865 YAALLGSSKPGLN
+865 YSALPDKSGCVKAS
-878 TPTGIPFGASIELME
+878 GIPFGASITLRKFTGTAPGGTYFAGWSLEKPTADNLSTIKTQS
-893 LPDETKISDDKY
+893 PGADVDDKMLEA
-905 FSGWSIVDPTNA
+905 SEAENHH
-917 DLGTIETQ
+917 
-925 DPGDSVGYRY
+925 
-935 LGITEDKQEVTLYA
+935 VTLYA
-949 VYKNKGVAT
+949 VYKPVGTAT
-958 VDFAVND
+958 VEFDATPAEGGTV
-965 SNWGDV
+965 
-971 DTKSGSFTVQ
+971 TLRSGSFTVA
-981 NGIVDN
+981 GS
-987 KTVFST
+987 TVTGDDVVST
-993 AAPRDGYHFVGWYE
+993 AVPKAGWHFAGWYE
-1007 KKSDGSLTKATDGN
+1007 KKSDGKLESVSAINDA
-1021 GNVITGAA
+1021 I
-1029 LTVTSNMMQAKLDSL
+1029 LTVTAAMMQEKLGS
-1044 TMSREENRTPVLVV
+1044 NGTPVLEV
-1058 RYVAVFARDSFT
+1058 RYVAVFEPNTFT
-1070 VQFDGNGN
+1070 VCFDANGGEKSMGNQIFG
-1078 NVTGAMEPQKFHDP
+1078 GANSPRNL
-1092 DSEDQ
+1092 
-1097 PTILRKN
+1097 TKN
-1104 AFTRPGYVFTGWAE
+1104 AFIKAGYEFDGWAE
-1118 YPTREDGQGRIYADE
+1118 YSDEEKPSDGTGTIYRDGALFE
-1133 ASFAEVTTY
+1133 NVTTY
-1142 RGAQIG
+1142 QGKQIEDG
-1148 NGKTITLYAQ
+1148 GTINLYAQ
-1158 WKKLPDVTIFYTPEP
+1158 WREIEHVTITYTAYPD
-1173 TSLGTV
+1173 SLGSV
-1179 KLNGTAAKGN
+1179 ALNLKREAAVEK
-1189 DTITVQEGTVYE
+1189 DPAVQSEIIYE
-1201 QLNPETGEVQ
+1201 KVNPETGEIV
-1211 GATAVPGKGSVFVGW
+1211 GATAKVNHGSVFTGW
-1226 YDAQDTERRHP
+1226 YND
-1237 LTDSTTYTP
+1237 LTKENVETSETFVPKKQND
-1246 GKDSSG
+1246 
-1252 RYQDGSY
+1252 RYVSASY
-1259 VALFRLKQYVLHYV
+1259 VAYFRPYRYTLHYE
-1273 ANATD
+1273 ANG
-1278 AAGTMED
+1278 GTGKKMDD
-1285 QTFPHGQAYPLKKC
+1285 QIFQHGQILPLNDC
-1299 AFSREGYRFVGWA
+1299 TYSREGYDFMGWSMSADNVKQFDNKAEVGFSSLLQTSDEPKDNA
-1312 TEKEGEVKYE
+1312 EV
-1322 DQKSIKLDEEF
+1322 
-1333 QNLTNDNEKV
+1333 T
-1343 YLYAV
+1343 LYAV
-1348 WQEQSVTLS
+1348 WQEQSVTIGYVS
-1357 YEPNDAELGSVSKAS
+1357 SDTELGTVSSAL
-1372 ETVAAVT
+1372 ETVAAVK

-1387 QAKSGARFDGWYSA
+1387 QPKSGARFDGWYSA

-1408 DLTFV
+1408 ELKFV
-1413 PTRKAG
+1413 PTRVDG

-1501 TQNLTKDNAYSD
+1501 MQNLTKDNAYSD
-1513 VPDTAWYSTA
+1513 VSDTAWYAAA

-1538 GTFRP
+1538 DTFRP

-1631 QIAWPDNP
+1631 QIVWPDNP
-1639 ETFWGYLTIQEA
+1639 ETFWGYLAIQEA

-1665 ETQTAKRENRDWSK
+1665 ETQTANRENRDWSK

>member
-17 VLVMAL
+17 VLAMAL
-23 GLLPTSI
+23 SLLPTSI
-30 LAADTRSVTDNAIKN
+30 LAADTRSVTENAIKN
-45 GSFEQPE
+45 GSFEEPA
-52 FNNMNAPQWAANL
+52 FHDKNSPQWPAKE
-65 VPDWHT
+65 VPDWDT
-71 TASDQKIEFGSTRKD
+71 TASDRKIEFGSRRNGKD
-86 GTVPHIVGNPN
+86 APQLMGDQTIPDG
-97 LQDSGC
+97 S

-111 EESTLYQYAT
+111 EESTLYQYAE

-133 HRGRMGVDQ
+133 HRGREGDDH
-142 MAVIIGPKQSQI
+142 MALIIGPKQ
-154 DPATGERIDVDPA
+154 DE
-167 KPSENGRDQ
+167 KPDKPNKAGKDQ
-176 FMRMTYWVRQHASN
+176 FMRMTDWVKSHAEKLGVN
-190 LNVGI
+190 I
-195 PQTGCTQKITV
+195 PVTGCTQKITV

-252 GTNSSDYAAGKLAY
+252 GTKSSAYAAGKLAY

-274 GQNQTVFAFCSYSA
+274 GQTKTVFAFCSYSA
-288 AGGSTQGNL
+288 ATSNKTLGNL

-317 SGFIGVPTGNV
+317 SGFIGVPTGGKNV
-328 SEYYPIGSSMS
+328 YYEIRGSMS
-339 ELVVANGSTIKVK
+339 ELVVANGSPITVK

-357 NGDVQFVGAYVTRQ
+357 SDDVQFVGAYVTRQ
-371 TQNGLEK
+371 TQNGLKK
-378 EFISA
+378 EFIPATSP
-383 ASSSWD
+383 SWD
-389 KVDRTYTYVHRVEE
+389 KVDRTYTYEHPVEE

-424 NLYTHGDNRTN
+424 KQYTHGDNGTN
-435 AVSFAQQ
+435 AVSFAPQVSGD
-442 AGSGGTLKER
+442 GSTTARGPYDSKE
-452 EPYTAQAATTTKDGW
+452 ATPVKDGW

-487 KYDTVSGTFTFT
+487 SYDAESETFTFT
-499 ADDGKNE
+499 ANGE
-506 TLQSGG
+506 TTELESVG

-530 MKENGTVSDN
+530 VKNADGKVSDDFLVNEDCGTVEIVGNEGESVANNPAAKDYFASAS
-540 IQENTACGSITVTSD
+540 ERVTV
-555 GSAVETETTEAV
+555 
-567 TDYYSQANEKIT
+567 T
-579 ATAEAKQGYCFIGW
+579 ATAKAGYEFIGW

-600 YELVSS
+600 YDLVSS
-606 KSTHSYTVSREG
+606 KPTHSYTVISEG

-630 TVTYRWASV
+630 TVTYQWASV
-639 DAGKCPPEELLDKN
+639 AAGKCPQNTPDPP
-653 NLSRPEDGTVIDG
+653 RPGTVIDG
-666 GTYYISKDFIKGVT
+666 GTYYISKDFIKDKT
-680 TIDGTVTKD
+680 TIDGTVKKD

-705 KEDGS
+705 EEDGS
-710 NGTGDDIVIRETEL
+710 SGNDVDIVIRVTEL

-733 TGFWTFIPEK
+733 TGFWTFEPEA
-743 EHTLTYQFADNTRW
+743 EHSLSYQFADSGSW
-757 SPSGSFEQT
+757 SPSGSFAHT
-766 ENYYR
+766 EEHYR
-771 GESVTAAG
+771 GESVKAASE
-779 KPAHNQTMDGKD
+779 PARNQTMDGKD

-798 TLYGKWSFDGWKR
+798 TLYGDWSFKGWQR
-811 NDTKDT
+811 SDNENTI
-817 VTAGDGFDMPGND
+817 TAGNDFDMPGNNL
-830 VTLTGQWE
+830 TLTGQWE
-838 FTPYTYTVVYDTGDG
+838 FTPYTYTVVYDTGNGEPVGDL
-853 KPISDPKYASYD
+853 KYASYD
-865 YAALLGSSKPGLN
+865 YAALLGSSKPGLKA
-878 TPTGIPFGASIELME
+878 PSTGIPFGASIKLME
-893 LPDETKISDDKY
+893 LPAGTEIPNDKY
-905 FSGWSIVDPTNA
+905 FAGWSLVKPTNA
-917 DLGTIETQ
+917 DLSDIETQ
-925 DPGDSVGYRY
+925 APGDSVGFRK
-935 LGITEDKQEVTLYA
+935 LEVTENGQEVKLYA
-949 VYKNKGVAT
+949 VYKNKDVAT

-971 DTKSGSFTVQ
+971 NPKSGSFMVQ
-981 NGIVDN
+981 NGKVDEG
-987 KTVFST
+987 TVSST

-1007 KKSDGSLTKATDGN
+1007 ESDDGKLEPVNGSAISGTT
-1021 GNVITGAA
+1021 
-1029 LTVTSNMMQAKLDSL
+1029 LTVTAAMMQAKLKPL
-1044 TMSREENRTPVLVV
+1044 AESRGENRTPVLVV
-1058 RYVAVFARDSFT
+1058 RYVAVFEPNTFT
-1070 VQFDGNGN
+1070 IHYEPNYPIIDAGAQSGEMVDQTFSAATTSRNLSPNQFQCKGYTFDGWT
-1078 NVTGAMEPQKFHDP
+1078 TGKGDFYSDGA
-1092 DSEDQ
+1092 
-1097 PTILRKN
+1097 
-1104 AFTRPGYVFTGWAE
+1104 AFTQTVE
-1118 YPTREDGQGRIYADE
+1118 NE
-1133 ASFAEVTTY
+1133 
-1142 RGAQIG
+1142 
-1148 NGKTITLYAQ
+1148 GKVTLYAQ
-1158 WKKLPDVTIFYTPEP
+1158 WERLADVTIFYTPEP

-1179 KLNGTAAKGN
+1179 ELNGTAAKEN

-1201 QLNPETGEVQ
+1201 SLNPETGTAR

-1226 YDAQDTERRHP
+1226 YDAQGKHP
-1237 LTDSTTYTP
+1237 LTDKTTYTP
-1246 GKDSSG
+1246 EKGSSG
-1252 RYQDGSY
+1252 RYQEGSY
-1259 VALFRLKQYVLHYV
+1259 VALFRLKQYVLRYD
-1273 ANATD
+1273 ANGGT
-1278 AAGTMED
+1278 GTMED
-1285 QTFPHGQAYPLKKC
+1285 QTFPHGQAHPLEKC
-1299 AFSREGYRFVGWA
+1299 AFSREGYSFVGWA
-1312 TEKEGEVKYE
+1312 TEQEGKVKYE

-1333 QNLTNDNEKV
+1333 PNLTNDNDEV

-1348 WQEQSVTLS
+1348 WEEQSVTLS

-1372 ETVAAVT
+1372 ETVDAVT

-1387 QAKSGARFDGWYSA
+1387 QPKSGARFDGWYSA
-1401 DGTLLST
+1401 DGALLSKE
-1408 DLTFV
+1408 LTFV
-1413 PTRKAG
+1413 PTKKDGA
-1419 TVWQGTT
+1419 VWQGTT

-1501 TQNLTKDNAYSD
+1501 MQNLTKDNAYSD
-1513 VPDTAWYSTA
+1513 VSDTAWYAAA

-1606 RAETATLLNRV
+1606 RDSDASEPRAAPPAGEGERPARKPDRLAGQSGDFLGLSCDPGGDEFARV
-1617 LHRLPEKES
+1617 RAQGGRRS
-1626 DLLAN
+1626 RN
-1631 QIAWPDNP
+1631 
-1639 ETFWGYLTIQEA
+1639 
-1651 TNSHEYERKADGVH
+1651 ADR
-1665 ETQTAKRENRDWSK
+1665 QA
-1679 EFEQ
+1679 

>member
-17 VLVMAL
+17 VLAMAL
-23 GLLPTSI
+23 SLLPTSI

-45 GSFEQPE
+45 GSFEEPA
-52 FNNMNAPQWAANL
+52 FHDKNSPQWPANN
-65 VPDWHT
+65 VPDWDT
-71 TASDQKIEFGSTRKD
+71 TASDHLIEFGSTRKD
-86 GTVPHIVGNPN
+86 GTVPHIVGKPN

-111 EESTLYQYAT
+111 EESTLYQYAE

-133 HRGRMGVDQ
+133 HRGRDGVDQ
-142 MAVIIGPKQSQI
+142 MAVIIGPKQDD
-154 DPATGERIDVDPA
+154 DPD
-167 KPSENGRDQ
+167 KPSADGKDQ
-176 FMRMTYWVRQHASN
+176 FMRMTDWVRQHASEMG
-190 LNVGI
+190 VTVYG
-195 PQTGCTQKITV
+195 TGCTQKITV

-212 ANGGFQNDIGDAFS
+212 KKGGFQNDIGDAFS

-252 GTNSSDYAAGKLAY
+252 GTKSSAYAAGNLAY

-274 GQNQTVFAFCSYSA
+274 GQAKTVFAFCSYSA
-288 AGGSTQGNL
+288 TGGNTCGNL

-317 SGFIGVPTGNV
+317 SGFIGVSTGDV
-328 SEYYPIGSSMS
+328 SEYYQIGSSMS
-339 ELVVANGSTIKVK
+339 KRVVANGSTIKVK

-371 TQNGLEK
+371 TQNGLKK
-378 EFISA
+378 EFIPATSP
-383 ASSSWD
+383 SWD
-389 KVDRTYTYVHRVEE
+389 IVDRTYTYEHPVEE

-409 VFVKKPMVIYEANGG
+409 VFVKKPVVIYEANGG
-424 NLYTHGDNRTN
+424 NRYTYGDNGTN

-442 AGSGGTLKER
+442 AGGGGVLTPR
-452 EPYTAQAATTTKDGW
+452 GPYTAQAAETKKDGW

-476 KNKVLPAVHTV
+476 KHKVLPAVHTV
-487 KYDTVSGTFTFT
+487 SYDTERDTFTFT
-499 ADDGKNE
+499 ADGGINE
-506 TLQSGG
+506 TLQSG

-530 MKENGTVSDN
+530 VKDENGKVSADFR
-540 IQENTACGSITVTSD
+540 ENTECGTVEIVGNEGESVANNPAAKDYFASASERVTVT
-555 GSAVETETTEAV
+555 AA
-567 TDYYSQANEKIT
+567 AN
-579 ATAEAKQGYCFIGW
+579 AGYEFIGW

-600 YELVSS
+600 KYELVSS
-606 KSTHSYTVSREG
+606 EPTHSYTVSREG

-630 TVTYRWASV
+630 TVTYQWASV
-639 DAGKCPPEELLDKN
+639 AAGKCPQNTPDPP
-653 NLSRPEDGTVIDG
+653 SPGTVIDG
-666 GTYYISKDFIKGVT
+666 GTYYISKDFIKDKT

-695 KWVFTGWHDG
+695 KWVFTGWRD
-705 KEDGS
+705 ENND
-710 NGTGDDIVIRETEL
+710 IRETEL

-733 TGFWTFIPEK
+733 TGFWTFIPEEK
-743 EHTLTYQFADNTRW
+743 HTLTYRFADNTRW
-757 SPSGSFEQT
+757 SPSGSFELT
-766 ENYYR
+766 ENHYR
-771 GESVTAAG
+771 GESVTAQAE
-779 KPAHNQTMDGKD
+779 PAHNQTKDEEDKPID
-791 VLVTDNV
+791 VLVTGNV
-798 TLYGKWSFDGWKR
+798 TLYGDWSFNGWKR
-811 NDTKDT
+811 SDKEDNAKDAMISTKE
-817 VTAGDGFDMPGND
+817 GFSMPGND
-830 VTLTGQWE
+830 LTLTGQWE
-838 FTPYTYTVVYDTGDG
+838 FTPYTYTVVYDLGNGRTVD
-853 KPISDPKYASYD
+853 DPNNENYNYSK
-865 YAALLGSSKPGLN
+865 LLGSSKPGLN
-878 TPTGIPFGASIELME
+878 APSTGIGIPFGASIKLME
-893 LPDETKISDDKY
+893 LPAGTEIQNDMY
-905 FSGWSIVDPTNA
+905 FAGWSIVDPTNA

-925 DPGDSVGYRY
+925 APGDSVGYRK
-935 LGITEDKQEVTLYA
+935 LGITKEKREVTLYA
-949 VYKNKGVAT
+949 VYKNKDMAT

-971 DTKSGSFTVQ
+971 GTKGGSFTVQ
-981 NGIVDN
+981 NGEVDE
-987 KTVFST
+987 KKVSST
-993 AAPRDGYHFVGWYE
+993 AIPRDGYHFVGWYE
-1007 KKSDGSLTKATDGN
+1007 ETGSGKTAVTEGLSEDGLT
-1021 GNVITGAA
+1021 
-1029 LTVTSNMMQAKLDSL
+1029 LTVTSDMMQKKLKL
-1044 TMSREENRTPVLVV
+1044 PTGSREENGPPVLVV
-1058 RYVAVFARDSFT
+1058 HYVAVFARDSFT
-1070 VQFDGNGN
+1070 VEFEPNVALDAGGKSD
-1078 NVTGAMEPQKFHDP
+1078 VTGVMEPQTFHDP
-1092 DSEDQ
+1092 KSKDQ
-1097 PTILRKN
+1097 PTMLRKN
-1104 AFTRPGYVFTGWAE
+1104 EFKRPGYVFTGWAE
-1118 YPTREDGQGRIYADE
+1118 SKDGKGRTYADE
-1133 ASFAEVTTY
+1133 APFAEVTTY

-1148 NGKTITLYAQ
+1148 NDKTITLYAQ
-1158 WKKLPDVTIFYTPEP
+1158 WEKLPDVPIFYTPEP

-1179 KLNGTAAKGN
+1179 KLNGNAAEGN

-1201 QLNPETGEVQ
+1201 KLNPETGTAR
-1211 GATAVPGKGSVFVGW
+1211 GATAEPREGSVFAGW
-1226 YDAQDTERRHP
+1226 YNGLTREEVWEDATF
-1237 LTDSTTYTP
+1237 TP
-1246 GKDSSG
+1246 KQQND
-1252 RYQDGSY
+1252 RYVSATY
-1259 VALFRLKQYVLHYV
+1259 VARFRLYRYTLHYE
-1273 ANATD
+1273 ANG
-1278 AAGTMED
+1278 GTGEMDD
-1285 QTFPHGQAYPLKKC
+1285 QIFQHGQAYPLKKC

-1312 TEKEGEVKYE
+1312 TEPAGEVKYE
-1322 DQKSIKLDEEF
+1322 DQKNIKLEKEF

-1343 YLYAV
+1343 TLYAV
-1348 WQEQSVTLS
+1348 WQEQSVTIGYVS
-1357 YEPNDAELGSVSKAS
+1357 SDTELGTVTVGS
-1372 ETVAAVT
+1372 ETIRAVN
-1379 GTAKGSTA
+1379 GTPAGSTA
-1387 QAKSGARFDGWYSA
+1387 QPVNGARFDGWYSA

-1408 DLTFV
+1408 DLTFI
-1413 PTRKAG
+1413 PTRADG
-1419 TVWQGTT
+1419 AVWQGTT
-1426 YYAHFSAKRSPS
+1426 YYARFSARRRPS

-1501 TQNLTKDNAYSD
+1501 MQNLTKDNAYSD
-1513 VPDTAWYSTA
+1513 VSDTAWYAAA

-1631 QIAWPDNP
+1631 QIVWPDNP
-1639 ETFWGYLTIQEA
+1639 ETFWGYLAIQEA

>member
-17 VLVMAL
+17 VLAMAL
-23 GLLPTSI
+23 SLLPTSI
-30 LAADTRSVTDNAIKN
+30 LAADTRSVTENAIKN
-45 GSFEQPE
+45 GSFEEPA
-52 FNNMNAPQWAANL
+52 FHDKNSPQWPANN
-65 VPDWHT
+65 VPDWDT
-71 TASDQKIEFGSTRKD
+71 TASDQLIEFGSRRNGKD
-86 GTVPHIVGNPN
+86 APQLTGVDKTIPDG
-97 LQDSGC
+97 S

-133 HRGRMGVDQ
+133 HRGREGVDH
-142 MAVIIGPKQSQI
+142 MALIIGPKQNF
-154 DPATGERIDVDPA
+154 DPA
-167 KPSENGRDQ
+167 KPSEDGRDQ
-176 FMRMTYWVRQHASN
+176 FMRMTDWVSQHAS
-190 LNVGI
+190 GMADM
-195 PQTGCTQKITV
+195 GCTQKITV

-212 ANGGFQNDIGDAFS
+212 KNGRFENDIGDAFS

-252 GTNSSDYAAGKLAY
+252 GTKSSAYAAGNLAY

-274 GQNQTVFAFCSYSA
+274 GQTKTVFAFCSYSA
-288 AGGSTQGNL
+288 ATSDKTLGNL

-352 AVEPE
+352 AVKPKDS
-357 NGDVQFVGAYVTRQ
+357 NVQFVGAYVTRQ
-371 TQNGLEK
+371 TAKGLEQVFIPVTDK
-378 EFISA
+378 E
-383 ASSSWD
+383 WGEEGD
-389 KVDRTYTYVHRVEE
+389 TYTYVHPVKE

-424 NLYTHGDNRTN
+424 NRYTYGDNGTN

-442 AGSGGTLKER
+442 AGSGGVLTPR
-452 EPYTAQAATTTKDGW
+452 GPYTAQAAETTKDGW

-476 KNKVLPAVHTV
+476 NNNKVLPAVHTV
-487 KYDTVSGTFTFT
+487 SYDAESETFTFT
-499 ADDGKNE
+499 ANGE
-506 TLQSGG
+506 TTELESVG

-530 MKENGTVSDN
+530 VKDENGKVSADFR
-540 IQENTACGSITVTSD
+540 ENTDCGTVEIVGNVGESVANNPAAKD
-555 GSAVETETTEAV
+555 YFASASERV
-567 TDYYSQANEKIT
+567 TVT
-579 ATAEAKQGYCFIGW
+579 ATANAGYEFIGW
-593 YQQVDGK
+593 YQQVDGNK

-606 KSTHSYTVSREG
+606 KPTHSYTVSREG

-630 TVTYRWASV
+630 TVKYQWTKTPNECPTEAELIA
-639 DAGKCPPEELLDKN
+639 AGMEL
-653 NLSRPEDGTVIDG
+653 PAAATVMDGDNYPISTDYKADETSIP
-666 GTYYISKDFIKGVT
+666 GTKQENGVT
-680 TIDGTVTKD
+680 VY
-689 GRTVPG
+689 G
-695 KWVFTGWHDG
+695 KWKFTGWRD
-705 KEDGS
+705 E
-710 NGTGDDIVIRETEL
+710 NGIIRKVNLVDIR
-724 INVTGDRTL
+724 NDRTL
-733 TGFWTFIPEK
+733 TGKWTFTANTKFTLAYQVAEK
-743 EHTLTYQFADNTRW
+743 NSWT
-757 SPSGSFEQT
+757 PSNLSAPAAEKQYFRT
-766 ENYYR
+766 EP
-771 GESVTAAG
+771 VTAASVPTYTPG
-779 KPAHNQTMDGKD
+779 ELYVDQE
-791 VLVTDNV
+791 L
-798 TLYGKWSFDGWKR
+798 TLKGTWTFGGWKR
-811 NDTKDT
+811 NDTKDKDT
-817 VTAGDGFDMPGND
+817 VAAGGKFNMPGND
-830 VTLTGQWE
+830 VTLTGQWS
-838 FTPYTYTVVYDTGDG
+838 FTPDTYTVSYDIGNGTGTAPESHD
-853 KPISDPKYASYD
+853 SYD
-865 YAALLGSSKPGLN
+865 YSALSDKTGCVRAS
-878 TPTGIPFGASIELME
+878 GIPFGASITLQA
-893 LPDETKISDDKY
+893 LPDDVQVPKGTYFAGWSLEKPTADNLSTIKTQSPGAEVDDKMLEA
-905 FSGWSIVDPTNA
+905 SEAKDHH
-917 DLGTIETQ
+917 
-925 DPGDSVGYRY
+925 
-935 LGITEDKQEVTLYA
+935 VTLYA
-949 VYKNKGVAT
+949 VYKPVGTAT
-958 VDFAVND
+958 VEFDATPAEGGTV
-965 SNWGDV
+965 SLL
-971 DTKSGSFTVQ
+971 SGSFTVA
-981 NGIVDN
+981 GS
-987 KTVFST
+987 TVTGDDVVST
-993 AAPRDGYHFVGWYE
+993 AAPKAGWHFDGWYE
-1007 KKSDGSLTKATDGN
+1007 ETGSDKTKVIEGLSNDGLT
-1021 GNVITGAA
+1021 
-1029 LTVTSNMMQAKLDSL
+1029 LTVTAKTMADKLGLLPKKVNSN
-1044 TMSREENRTPVLVV
+1044 ETPAHEV
-1058 RYVAVFARDSFT
+1058 RYVAVFEPNTFT
-1070 VQFDGNGN
+1070 IHYEPHYPIIDAGAQSGEMADQTFSAANTSRNLSPNQFRYKGYTFDGWTTEKGDFYSD
-1078 NVTGAMEPQKFHDP
+1078 GA
-1092 DSEDQ
+1092 
-1097 PTILRKN
+1097 
-1104 AFTRPGYVFTGWAE
+1104 AFTQTVE
-1118 YPTREDGQGRIYADE
+1118 HK
-1133 ASFAEVTTY
+1133 
-1142 RGAQIG
+1142 
-1148 NGKTITLYAQ
+1148 GKVTLYAK
-1158 WKKLPDVTIFYTPEP
+1158 WARLTDVTITYTAYPD
-1173 TSLGTV
+1173 SLGSV
-1179 KLNGTAAKGN
+1179 ALNLKREAAVEK
-1189 DTITVQEGTVYE
+1189 DPAVQSEIIYE
-1201 QLNPETGEVQ
+1201 KVNPETGEIV
-1211 GATAVPGKGSVFVGW
+1211 GATATVNHGSVFAGW
-1226 YDAQDTERRHP
+1226 YNDLTKKNVETSETFVP
-1237 LTDSTTYTP
+1237 L
-1246 GKDSSG
+1246 KQNG
-1252 RYQDGSY
+1252 RYVSASY
-1259 VALFRLKQYVLHYV
+1259 VAYFRPQRYTLTFD
-1273 ANATD
+1273 AN
-1278 AAGTMED
+1278 GGGGEMEP
-1285 QTFPHGQAYPLKKC
+1285 QTFEHGQVLPLNEYR
-1299 AFSREGYRFVGWA
+1299 FSRDGYDFVGWA
-1312 TEKEGEVKYE
+1312 LSKDGGKLFDNKAEVRFTALVSSGSELK
-1322 DQKSIKLDEEF
+1322 DGAKA
-1333 QNLTNDNEKV
+1333 T
-1343 YLYAV
+1343 LYAV
-1348 WQEQSVTLS
+1348 WHEQSVTLG
-1357 YEPNDAELGSVSKAS
+1357 YEPNDAELGSVSSAL

-1408 DLTFV
+1408 DLKFV
-1413 PTRKAG
+1413 PTRADG
-1419 TVWQGTT
+1419 AVWQGTT

-1501 TQNLTKDNAYSD
+1501 MQNLTKDNAYSD
-1513 VPDTAWYSTA
+1513 VSDTAWYAAA

-1631 QIAWPDNP
+1631 QIVWPDNP
-1639 ETFWGYLTIQEA
+1639 ETFWGYLAIQEA

>member
-17 VLVMAL
+17 VLAMAL
-23 GLLPTSI
+23 SLLPTSI

-45 GSFEQPE
+45 GSFEEPA
-52 FNNMNAPQWAANL
+52 FHDKNSPQWPANN
-65 VPDWHT
+65 VPDWDT
-71 TASDQKIEFGSTRKD
+71 TASDKLIEFGSTRKT
-86 GTVPHIVGNPN
+86 GKVPHIWGNP
-97 LQDSGC
+97 DIPDGD
-103 QFAELNAD
+103 QFAELNAK
-111 EESTLYQYAT
+111 EESTLYQNAE

-133 HRGRMGVDQ
+133 HRGRDGVDQ
-142 MAVIIGPKQSQI
+142 MAVIIGPKQ
-154 DPATGERIDVDPA
+154 AFDPA
-167 KPSENGRDQ
+167 KPSADGKDQ
-176 FMRMTYWVRQHASN
+176 FMRMTDWVKSHAEKLGVN
-190 LNVGI
+190 I
-195 PQTGCTQKITV
+195 PVTGCTQKITV

-252 GTNSSDYAAGKLAY
+252 GTKSSAYAAGNLAY

-274 GQNQTVFAFCSYSA
+274 GQTKTVFAFCSYSA
-288 AGGSTQGNL
+288 ATSDKTLGNL

-339 ELVVANGSTIKVK
+339 KRVVANGSTIKVK

-371 TQNGLEK
+371 TQNGLKK
-378 EFISA
+378 EFIPATSP
-383 ASSSWD
+383 SWD
-389 KVDRTYTYVHRVEE
+389 IVDRTYTYVHPVEE

-409 VFVKKPMVIYEANGG
+409 VFVKKPVVIYEANGG
-424 NLYTHGDNRTN
+424 NRYTYGDNGTN

-442 AGSGGTLKER
+442 AGGGGVLTPR
-452 EPYTAQAATTTKDGW
+452 GPYTAQAAETKKDGW

-476 KNKVLPAVHTV
+476 KHKVLPAVHTV
-487 KYDTVSGTFTFT
+487 SYDTERDTFTFT
-499 ADDGKNE
+499 ADGGINE
-506 TLQSGG
+506 TLQSG

-530 MKENGTVSDN
+530 VKDENGKVSADFR
-540 IQENTACGSITVTSD
+540 ENTECGTVEIVGNEGESVANNPAAKDYFASASERVTVT
-555 GSAVETETTEAV
+555 AA
-567 TDYYSQANEKIT
+567 AN
-579 ATAEAKQGYCFIGW
+579 AGYEFIGW
-593 YQQVDGK
+593 YQQVDGEK
-600 YELVSS
+600 YDLVSS
-606 KSTHSYTVSREG
+606 KPTHSYNVSREG

-630 TVTYRWASV
+630 TVTYRWTTEE
-639 DAGKCPPEELLDKN
+639 GKCPPEELLNKN
-653 NLSRPEDGTVIDG
+653 GISLPETGTVVDG
-666 GTYYISKDFIKGVT
+666 GTYYISKDLEINK
-680 TIDGTVTKD
+680 TIDGTGTID
-689 GRTVPG
+689 DRTVPG
-695 KWVFTGWHDG
+695 KWVFTGWRSG
-705 KEDGS
+705 ES
-710 NGTGDDIVIRETEL
+710 GDSDIRETEL
-724 INVTGDRTL
+724 IKVKGDRTL
-733 TGFWTFIPEK
+733 TGFWTFEPEA
-743 EHTLTYQFADNTRW
+743 EHSLSYQFADSGSW
-757 SPSGSFEQT
+757 SPSGSFAHT
-766 ENYYR
+766 EEHYR
-771 GESVTAAG
+771 GESVTAQAE
-779 KPAHNQTMDGKD
+779 PAHNRAKDEKGNPID
-791 VLVTDNV
+791 VLVTGNNV
-798 TLYGKWSFDGWKR
+798 VLYGKWSFDGWKR
-811 NDTKDT
+811 SDNEGDNEGI
-817 VTAGDGFDMPGND
+817 VAAGNGFNMPGND
-830 VTLTGQWE
+830 LKLTGQWE

-853 KPISDPKYASYD
+853 IPISDPKYASYD

-878 TPTGIPFGASIELME
+878 APSTGIPFGASIKLMK
-893 LPDETKISDDKY
+893 LPDGTEIPDDKY
-905 FSGWSIVDPTNA
+905 FAGWSLVKPENN
-917 DLGTIETQ
+917 LSTIETQ
-925 DPGDSVGYRY
+925 APGDSVGFRK
-935 LGITEDKQEVTLYA
+935 LEVTENGQEVKLYA
-949 VYKNKGVAT
+949 VYKNKDMAT

-971 DTKSGSFTVQ
+971 NPKSGSFMVQ
-981 NGIVDN
+981 NGKVDEG
-987 KTVFST
+987 TVSST

-1007 KKSDGSLTKATDGN
+1007 ESDDGKLEPVNGSAIN
-1021 GNVITGAA
+1021 GTT
-1029 LTVTSNMMQAKLDSL
+1029 LTVTAAMMQAKLKPL
-1044 TMSREENRTPVLVV
+1044 AESRGENRTPVLVV
-1058 RYVAVFARDSFT
+1058 HYVAVFARDSFT
-1070 VQFDGNGN
+1070 VEFDRNGDD
-1078 NVTGAMEPQKFHDP
+1078 VTGEMPPQKFHDP
-1092 DSEDQ
+1092 NSEDQ
-1097 PTILRKN
+1097 PTMLRKN
-1104 AFTRPGYVFTGWAE
+1104 AFTRPGYEFTSWAE
-1118 YPTREDGQGRIYADE
+1118 SKTGEGRTYADK
-1133 ASFAEVTTY
+1133 APFAEVTIY
-1142 RGAQIG
+1142 REEQISDG
-1148 NGKTITLYAQ
+1148 GTITLYAQ
-1158 WKKLPDVTIFYTPEP
+1158 WEKLPDVTISYTPEP

-1179 KLNGTAAKGN
+1179 KLNPTESNELDPQDGM
-1189 DTITVQEGTVYE
+1189 VSES
-1201 QLNPETGEVQ
+1201 LNPETGTAR
-1211 GATAVPGKGSVFVGW
+1211 GATAVPGEGSVFVGW
-1226 YDAQDTERRHP
+1226 YDAKDTERENS
-1237 LTDSTTYTP
+1237 LTDSMTYTP
-1246 GKDSSG
+1246 EKGSSG

-1259 VALFRLKQYVLHYV
+1259 VARFRLKQYVLHYD
-1273 ANATD
+1273 ANGGTD
-1278 AAGTMED
+1278 TMEN
-1285 QTFPHGQAYPLKKC
+1285 QTFPHGQAHPLEKC

-1312 TEKEGEVKYE
+1312 TESTGKVKYE
-1322 DQKSIKLDEEF
+1322 DQESIKLEEEF
-1333 QNLTNDNEKV
+1333 PNLKDDNDEV
-1343 YLYAV
+1343 TLYAV
-1348 WQEQSVTLS
+1348 WKEQSVTIG
-1357 YEPNDAELGSVSKAS
+1357 YEPNDAELGSVSSAS
-1372 ETVAAVT
+1372 ETVDAVT
-1379 GTAKGSTA
+1379 GTAKGSIA
-1387 QAKSGARFDGWYSA
+1387 QPKSGARFDGWYSA
-1401 DGTLLST
+1401 DGTLLSKE
-1408 DLTFV
+1408 LTFV
-1413 PTRKAG
+1413 PTKKDGA
-1419 TVWQGTT
+1419 VWQGTT
-1426 YYAHFSAKRSPS
+1426 YYARFSAKRSPS

-1501 TQNLTKDNAYSD
+1501 AQNLTKDNACSD
-1513 VPDTAWYSTA
+1513 VSGTAWYAAA

-1631 QIAWPDNP
+1631 QIVWPDNP
-1639 ETFWGYLTIQEA
+1639 ETFWGYLAIQEA

>member
-17 VLVMAL
+17 VLAMAL
-23 GLLPTSI
+23 SLLPTSI

-45 GSFEQPE
+45 GSFEQPASDKD
-52 FNNMNAPQWAANL
+52 NSPQLHADL
-65 VPDWHT
+65 VPDWST
-71 TASDQKIEFGSTRKD
+71 TASGQKIEFGSRRNGQNAPQLMGD
-86 GTVPHIVGNPN
+86 QAIPN
-97 LQDSGC
+97 GY

-133 HRGRMGVDQ
+133 HRGRYGIDQ
-142 MAVIIGPKQSQI
+142 MALIIGPKQDI
-154 DPATGERIDVDPA
+154 DPA
-167 KPSENGRDQ
+167 KPSKNGKDQ
-176 FMRMTYWVRQHASN
+176 FMRMTDWVKNHAEKLGVN
-190 LNVGI
+190 I
-195 PQTGCTQKITV
+195 APTGCTQKITV

-212 ANGGFQNDIGDAFS
+212 AKGEFQNDIGDAFS

-237 NVWIIGTSNTAWGNY
+237 NVWIIGTSNKAWGNY
-252 GTNSSDYAAGKLAY
+252 GTNSSAYAAGNLAY

-274 GQNQTVFAFCSYSA
+274 GQTETVFAFCSYSA
-288 AGGSTQGNL
+288 TTYNNNKTLGNL
-297 IDNIHF
+297 IDNIYF
-303 SLYQTITAAATAGG
+303 DLFQTLSISASGG
-317 SGFIGVPTGNV
+317 GTGSMTV
-328 SEYYPIGSSMS
+328 SADGKDDSTIKVSDS
-339 ELVVANGSTIKVK
+339 ETKEAVVANGSTIKVK
-352 AVEPE
+352 AVKPKDS
-357 NGDVQFVGAYVTRQ
+357 NVQFVGAYVTRQ
-371 TQNGLEK
+371 TAKGLEQVFIPVTDK
-378 EFISA
+378 E
-383 ASSSWD
+383 WGEEGD
-389 KVDRTYTYVHRVEE
+389 TYTYVHPVKE

-424 NLYTHGDNRTN
+424 QKYVHTEGAAEPTDT
-435 AVSFAQQ
+435 VSFAT
-442 AGSGGTLKER
+442 GLTE
-452 EPYTAQAATTTKDGW
+452 YTSHAAQAPAGCKDTW
-467 RFDGWLLPQ
+467 QFQGWLLPQ
-476 KNKVLPAVHTV
+476 NNNKVLPADHTV
-487 KYDTVSGTFTFT
+487 KYNTASETFTFT
-499 ADDGKNE
+499 ANGE
-506 TLQSGG
+506 TTELHSVG
-512 ATLIAQ
+512 ATLFAQ

-530 MKENGTVSDN
+530 VKENGTVSADFR
-540 IQENTACGSITVTSD
+540 ENKDCGTIKIVDHVGESVANNPAAKDYFASASERVTV
-555 GSAVETETTEAV
+555 
-567 TDYYSQANEKIT
+567 T
-579 ATAEAKQGYCFIGW
+579 ATAKAGYEFIGW
-593 YQQVDGK
+593 YQQVDGEK
-600 YELVSS
+600 YDLVSS
-606 KSTHSYTVSREG
+606 KPTHSYTVSREG

-630 TVTYRWASV
+630 TVTYQWASV
-639 DAGKCPPEELLDKN
+639 DAGKCPPEEQRNANKISL
-653 NLSRPEDGTVIDG
+653 PEAGTVIAG
-666 GTYYISKDFIKGVT
+666 GTYYISKDLKIGK
-680 TIDGTVTKD
+680 TIDGTVRKD

-705 KEDGS
+705 EEDGS
-710 NGTGDDIVIRETEL
+710 SGNDVDIVIRETEL
-724 INVTGDRTL
+724 IKVTGDRTL

-757 SPSGSFEQT
+757 SPSGSFELT

-771 GESVTAAG
+771 GESVTAQAE
-779 KPAHNQTMDGKD
+779 PDRNQTTDEEGNPID
-791 VLVTDNV
+791 VLVTGNV
-798 TLYGKWSFDGWKR
+798 TLYGDWSFNGWKR
-811 NDTKDT
+811 SDNDSTIA
-817 VTAGDGFDMPGND
+817 AGRGFNMPGKD
-830 VTLTGQWE
+830 LTLTGQWE

-878 TPTGIPFGASIELME
+878 APSTGIPFGASIKLME
-893 LPDETKISDDKY
+893 LPAGTEIQNDKY
-905 FSGWSIVDPTNA
+905 FAGWSIEKPTRDNL
-917 DLGTIETQ
+917 DTIQTQ
-925 DPGDSVGYRY
+925 APGDSVGYRK
-935 LGITEDKQEVTLYA
+935 LGITADEQVVTLYA
-949 VYKNKGVAT
+949 VYKNKDMAT

-971 DTKSGSFTVQ
+971 GTKGGSFTMQ
-981 NGIVDN
+981 NGKVDE
-987 KTVFST
+987 KKVSST
-993 AAPRDGYHFVGWYE
+993 ATPRKGYHFVGWYE
-1007 KKSDGSLTKATDGN
+1007 ETGSGKTAVTEGLSEDGLT
-1021 GNVITGAA
+1021 
-1029 LTVTSNMMQAKLDSL
+1029 LTVTSDMMQKKLKL
-1044 TMSREENRTPVLVV
+1044 PTGSREENGPPVLVV
-1058 RYVAVFARDSFT
+1058 HYVAVFARDSFT
-1070 VQFDGNGN
+1070 VNFDGNGDN
-1078 NVTGAMEPQKFHDP
+1078 KKATMKPQTFPAP

-1097 PTILRKN
+1097 LTTLRKN
-1104 AFTRPGYVFTGWAE
+1104 AFKRPGYVFTGWAE
-1118 YPTREDGQGRIYADE
+1118 YRTREEGQGRTYADE
-1133 ASFAEVTTY
+1133 APFAEVTTY
-1142 RGAQIG
+1142 RGVKIVDG
-1148 NGKTITLYAQ
+1148 DSITLYAQ
-1158 WKKLPDVTIFYTPEP
+1158 WEKLPDVPIFYTPEP

-1179 KLNGTAAKGN
+1179 KLNGPAAEGN

-1201 QLNPETGEVQ
+1201 KLNPETGTAR
-1211 GATAVPGKGSVFVGW
+1211 GATAEPGKGSVFVGW
-1226 YDAQDTERRHP
+1226 YDAQDTERSNR
-1237 LTDSTTYTP
+1237 LIDSTTYTP
-1246 GKDSSG
+1246 KKDSSG
-1252 RYQDGSY
+1252 RYQEGSY
-1259 VALFRLKQYVLHYV
+1259 VALFRLKQYVLRYD
-1273 ANATD
+1273 ANGGT
-1278 AAGTMED
+1278 GTMED
-1285 QTFPHGQAYPLKKC
+1285 QTFPHGQAHPLEKC

-1312 TEKEGEVKYE
+1312 TESTGKAKYE

-1333 QNLTNDNEKV
+1333 PNLTNDNDEV

-1348 WQEQSVTLS
+1348 WEEQSVTLS

-1372 ETVAAVT
+1372 ETVDAVT

-1387 QAKSGARFDGWYSA
+1387 QPKSGARFDGWYSA
-1401 DGTLLST
+1401 DGALLSKE
-1408 DLTFV
+1408 LTFV
-1413 PTRKAG
+1413 PTKKDGA
-1419 TVWQGTT
+1419 VWQGTT

-1501 TQNLTKDNAYSD
+1501 MQNLTKDNAYSD
-1513 VPDTAWYSTA
+1513 VSDTAWYAAA

-1631 QIAWPDNP
+1631 QIVWPDNP
-1639 ETFWGYLTIQEA
+1639 ETFWGYLAMQEA

>member
-17 VLVMAL
+17 VLAMAL
-23 GLLPTSI
+23 SLLPTSI

-45 GSFEQPE
+45 GSFEQPV
-52 FNNMNAPQWAANL
+52 FDDKPSPQWPANQ

-71 TASDQKIEFGSTRKD
+71 TASDHLIEFGSSRNGNDAPQLTGYDKTIPD
-86 GTVPHIVGNPN
+86 GH
-97 LQDSGC
+97 

-133 HRGRMGVDQ
+133 HRGREGVDR
-142 MAVIIGPKQSQI
+142 MAVIIGPKQN
-154 DPATGERIDVDPA
+154 VDPA
-167 KPSENGRDQ
+167 KPSKDGKDGRDQ
-176 FMRMTYWVRQHASN
+176 FMRMTDWVKSHAEKLGVN
-190 LNVGI
+190 I
-195 PQTGCTQKITV
+195 PVTGCTQKITV

-252 GTNSSDYAAGKLAY
+252 GTKSSAYAAGNLAY

-274 GQNQTVFAFCSYSA
+274 GQTKSVFAFCSYSA
-288 AGGSTQGNL
+288 ATSNKTLGNL

-317 SGFIGVPTGNV
+317 SGYIGVPTGNESV
-328 SEYYPIGSSMS
+328 LYKIDDKMR

-352 AVEPE
+352 AVKPKDS
-357 NGDVQFVGAYVTRQ
+357 NVQFVGAYVTRQ
-371 TQNGLEK
+371 TAKGLEQV
-378 EFISA
+378 FIPVA
-383 ASSSWD
+383 D
-389 KVDRTYTYVHRVEE
+389 KGWREEGDTYTYEHRVEE

-409 VFVKKPMVIYEANGG
+409 VFVKKPMVIYEAKGG
-424 NLYTHGDNRTN
+424 DRYIYGDNGTN
-435 AVSFAQQ
+435 AVSFAPQVSGD
-442 AGSGGTLKER
+442 GSTTARG
-452 EPYTAQAATTTKDGW
+452 PYESKAATTAKDGW
-467 RFDGWLLPQ
+467 KFDGWLLPR

-487 KYDTVSGTFTFT
+487 SYDAERETFTF
-499 ADDGKNE
+499 AANGE
-506 TLQSGG
+506 TTELESGG

-530 MKENGTVSDN
+530 VKDKDGMVSAD

-555 GSAVETETTEAV
+555 GAAVKTETTEAV

-579 ATAEAKQGYCFIGW
+579 ATATAKNGYRFVGW
-593 YQQVDGK
+593 YQQLDGDT
-600 YELVSS
+600 YQFVSNQA
-606 KSTHSYTVSREG
+606 TYTYTAKAEG

-630 TVTYRWASV
+630 TVTYRWTTEE
-639 DAGKCPPEELLDKN
+639 GKCPPEELLNKN
-653 NLSRPEDGTVIDG
+653 GISLPETGTVVDG
-666 GTYYISKDFIKGVT
+666 GTYYISKDLEINK
-680 TIDGTVTKD
+680 TIDGTGTID
-689 GRTVPG
+689 DRTVPG
-695 KWVFTGWHDG
+695 KWVFTGWRSG
-705 KEDGS
+705 ES
-710 NGTGDDIVIRETEL
+710 GDSDIRETEL
-724 INVTGDRTL
+724 IKVKGDRTL

-757 SPSGSFEQT
+757 SPSGSFELT

-771 GESVTAAG
+771 GESVTAQAE
-779 KPAHNQTMDGKD
+779 PAHNRTKDEEGNPID
-791 VLVTDNV
+791 VLATGNNV
-798 TLYGKWSFDGWKR
+798 VLYGKWSFDGWKR
-811 NDTKDT
+811 SDNDSTIA
-817 VTAGDGFDMPGND
+817 AGRGFNMPGKD
-830 VTLTGQWE
+830 LTLTGQWE

-865 YAALLGSSKPGLN
+865 YAALLGSSKSGLN
-878 TPTGIPFGASIELME
+878 APTGIPFGASIELME
-893 LPDETKISDDKY
+893 LPDGTKIPNDKY
-905 FSGWSIVDPTNA
+905 FAGWSIVDPTNA

-925 DPGDSVGYRY
+925 APGDSVGYRK
-935 LGITEDKQEVTLYA
+935 LGITKDKRKVTLYA
-949 VYKNKGVAT
+949 VYKNKDMAT

-971 DTKSGSFTVQ
+971 DTKSGSFMVQ
-981 NGIVDN
+981 NGKVDEG
-987 KTVFST
+987 TVSST

-1007 KKSDGSLTKATDGN
+1007 ESDDGKLEPVNGSAIN
-1021 GNVITGAA
+1021 GTT
-1029 LTVTSNMMQAKLDSL
+1029 LTVTAAMMQAKLKPL
-1044 TMSREENRTPVLVV
+1044 AESRGENRTPVLEV
-1058 RYVAVFARDSFT
+1058 RYIAVFARDSFT
-1070 VQFDGNGN
+1070 VEFDGNGDDKEA
-1078 NVTGAMEPQKFHDP
+1078 TMKPQTFPAP
-1092 DSEDQ
+1092 DSEEQ
-1097 PTILRKN
+1097 LTTLRKN
-1104 AFTRPGYVFTGWAE
+1104 EFKRPGYVFTGWAE
-1118 YPTREDGQGRIYADE
+1118 YPTREVGQEERIYADE
-1133 ASFAEVTTY
+1133 APFAEVTIY
-1142 RGAQIG
+1142 QG
-1148 NGKTITLYAQ
+1148 NKIVDGGTITLYAQ
-1158 WKKLPDVTIFYTPEP
+1158 WEKLSDVIISYTPEP

-1179 KLNGTAAKGN
+1179 KLNPTESNELDPQDGM
-1189 DTITVQEGTVYE
+1189 VSES
-1201 QLNPETGEVQ
+1201 LNPETGEVQ
-1211 GATAVPGKGSVFVGW
+1211 GATAVPGEGSVFVGW
-1226 YDAQDTERRHP
+1226 YDAQDTERSHP
-1237 LTDSTTYTP
+1237 LTGGSTTYTP
-1246 GKDSSG
+1246 EKDLSG
-1252 RYQDGSY
+1252 RYRDGSY
-1259 VALFRLKQYVLHYV
+1259 VALFRLKQYVLHYD
-1273 ANATD
+1273 ANAAD

-1285 QTFPHGQAYPLKKC
+1285 QTFPHGQAYPLKEC

-1312 TEKEGEVKYE
+1312 TEQKGKVEYE
-1322 DQKSIKLDEEF
+1322 DQTNIKLDKEF
-1333 QNLTNDNEKV
+1333 PNLTNDNDV
-1343 YLYAV
+1343 VTLYAV
-1348 WQEQSVTLS
+1348 WEEQSVTIG
-1357 YEPNDAELGSVSKAS
+1357 YEPNDAELGSVSSAS
-1372 ETVAAVT
+1372 ETVDAVT

-1401 DGTLLST
+1401 DGTLLSKE
-1408 DLTFV
+1408 LTFV
-1413 PTRKAG
+1413 PTKKDGA
-1419 TVWQGTT
+1419 VWQGTT

-1501 TQNLTKDNAYSD
+1501 MQNLTKDNAYSD
-1513 VPDTAWYSTA
+1513 VPDTAWYAAA

-1631 QIAWPDNP
+1631 QIVWPDNP
-1639 ETFWGYLTIQEA
+1639 ETFWGYLAIQEA

-1665 ETQTAKRENRDWSK
+1665 ETQTVKRENRDWSK

>member
-17 VLVMAL
+17 VLAMAL
-23 GLLPTSI
+23 SLLPTSI
-30 LAADTRSVTDNAIKN
+30 LAADTRSVTENAIKN
-45 GSFEQPE
+45 GSFEEPA
-52 FNNMNAPQWAANL
+52 FHDKNSPQWPAKE
-65 VPDWHT
+65 VPDWDT
-71 TASDQKIEFGSTRKD
+71 TASDRKIEFGSRRNGKD
-86 GTVPHIVGNPN
+86 APQLMGDQTIPDG
-97 LQDSGC
+97 S

-111 EESTLYQYAT
+111 EESTLYQYAE

-133 HRGRMGVDQ
+133 HRGREGDDH
-142 MAVIIGPKQSQI
+142 MALIIGPKQ
-154 DPATGERIDVDPA
+154 DE
-167 KPSENGRDQ
+167 KPDKPNKAGKDQ
-176 FMRMTYWVRQHASN
+176 FMRMTDWVKSHAEKLGVN
-190 LNVGI
+190 I
-195 PQTGCTQKITV
+195 PVTGCTQKITV

-252 GTNSSDYAAGKLAY
+252 GTKSSAYAAGKLAY

-274 GQNQTVFAFCSYSA
+274 GQTKTVFAFCSYSA
-288 AGGSTQGNL
+288 ATSNKTLGNL

-317 SGFIGVPTGNV
+317 SGFIGVPTGGKNV
-328 SEYYPIGSSMS
+328 YYEIRGSMS
-339 ELVVANGSTIKVK
+339 ELVVANGSPITVK

-357 NGDVQFVGAYVTRQ
+357 SDDVQFVGAYVTRQ
-371 TQNGLEK
+371 TQNGLKK
-378 EFISA
+378 EFIPATSP
-383 ASSSWD
+383 SWD
-389 KVDRTYTYVHRVEE
+389 KVDRTYTYEHPVEE

-424 NLYTHGDNRTN
+424 KQYTHGDNGTN
-435 AVSFAQQ
+435 AVSFAPQVSGD
-442 AGSGGTLKER
+442 GSTTARGPYDSKE
-452 EPYTAQAATTTKDGW
+452 ATPVKDGW

-487 KYDTVSGTFTFT
+487 SYDAESETFTFT
-499 ADDGKNE
+499 ANGE
-506 TLQSGG
+506 TTELESVG

-530 MKENGTVSDN
+530 VKNADGKVSDDFLVNEDCGTVEIVGNEGESVANNPAAKDYFASAS
-540 IQENTACGSITVTSD
+540 ERVTV
-555 GSAVETETTEAV
+555 
-567 TDYYSQANEKIT
+567 T
-579 ATAEAKQGYCFIGW
+579 ATAKAGYEFIGW

-600 YELVSS
+600 YDLVSS
-606 KSTHSYTVSREG
+606 KPTHSYTVISEG

-630 TVTYRWASV
+630 TVTYQWASV
-639 DAGKCPPEELLDKN
+639 AAGKCPQNTPDPP
-653 NLSRPEDGTVIDG
+653 RPGTVIDG
-666 GTYYISKDFIKGVT
+666 GTYYISKDFIKDKT
-680 TIDGTVTKD
+680 TIDGTVKKD

-705 KEDGS
+705 EEDGS
-710 NGTGDDIVIRETEL
+710 SGNDVDIVIRVTEL

-733 TGFWTFIPEK
+733 TGFWTFEPEA
-743 EHTLTYQFADNTRW
+743 EHSLSYQFADSGSW
-757 SPSGSFEQT
+757 SPSGSFAHT
-766 ENYYR
+766 EEHYR
-771 GESVTAAG
+771 GESVKAASE
-779 KPAHNQTMDGKD
+779 PARNQTMDGKD

-798 TLYGKWSFDGWKR
+798 TLYGDWSFKGWQR
-811 NDTKDT
+811 SDNENTI
-817 VTAGDGFDMPGND
+817 TAGNDFDMPGNNL
-830 VTLTGQWE
+830 TLTGQWE
-838 FTPYTYTVVYDTGDG
+838 FTPYTYTVVYDTGNGEPVGDL
-853 KPISDPKYASYD
+853 KYASYD
-865 YAALLGSSKPGLN
+865 YAALLGSSKPGLKA
-878 TPTGIPFGASIELME
+878 PSTGIPFGASIKLME
-893 LPDETKISDDKY
+893 LPAGTEIPNDKY
-905 FSGWSIVDPTNA
+905 FAGWSLVKPTNA
-917 DLGTIETQ
+917 DLSDIETQ
-925 DPGDSVGYRY
+925 APGDSVGFRK
-935 LGITEDKQEVTLYA
+935 LEVTENGQEVKLYA
-949 VYKNKGVAT
+949 VYKNKDVAT

-971 DTKSGSFTVQ
+971 NPKSGSFMVQ
-981 NGIVDN
+981 NGKVDEG
-987 KTVFST
+987 TVSST

-1007 KKSDGSLTKATDGN
+1007 ESDDGKLEPVNGSAISGTT
-1021 GNVITGAA
+1021 
-1029 LTVTSNMMQAKLDSL
+1029 LTVTAAMMQAKLKPL
-1044 TMSREENRTPVLVV
+1044 AESRGENRTPVLVV
-1058 RYVAVFARDSFT
+1058 RYVAVFEPNTFT
-1070 VQFDGNGN
+1070 IHYEPNYPIIDAGAQSGEMVDQTFSAATTSRNLSPNQFQCKGYTFDGWT
-1078 NVTGAMEPQKFHDP
+1078 TGKGDFYSDGA
-1092 DSEDQ
+1092 
-1097 PTILRKN
+1097 
-1104 AFTRPGYVFTGWAE
+1104 AFTQTVE
-1118 YPTREDGQGRIYADE
+1118 NE
-1133 ASFAEVTTY
+1133 
-1142 RGAQIG
+1142 
-1148 NGKTITLYAQ
+1148 GKVTLYAQ
-1158 WKKLPDVTIFYTPEP
+1158 WERLADVTIFYTPEP

-1179 KLNGTAAKGN
+1179 ELNGTAAKEN

-1201 QLNPETGEVQ
+1201 SLNPETGTAR

-1226 YDAQDTERRHP
+1226 YDAQGKHP
-1237 LTDSTTYTP
+1237 LTDKTTYTP
-1246 GKDSSG
+1246 EKGSSG

-1259 VALFRLKQYVLHYV
+1259 VARFRLKQYVLHYD
-1273 ANATD
+1273 ANGGTD
-1278 AAGTMED
+1278 TMED
-1285 QTFPHGQAYPLKKC
+1285 QTFPHGQAHPLEKC

-1312 TEKEGEVKYE
+1312 TESAGEVKYE
-1322 DQKSIKLDEEF
+1322 DQESIKLDEKF
-1333 QNLTNDNEKV
+1333 PNLTNDNDV
-1343 YLYAV
+1343 VTLYAV
-1348 WQEQSVTLS
+1348 WEEQSVTIG
-1357 YEPNDAELGSVSKAS
+1357 YEPNDAELGTVTVES
-1372 ETVAAVT
+1372 EPVDAVT
-1379 GTAKGSTA
+1379 GTAHGSTA
-1387 QAKSGARFDGWYSA
+1387 QPKSGAKFDGWYSA

-1408 DLTFV
+1408 ELTFV
-1413 PTRKAG
+1413 PTRADG
-1419 TVWQGTT
+1419 AVWQGTT
-1426 YYAHFSAKRSPS
+1426 YYARFSAQRRPS

-1501 TQNLTKDNAYSD
+1501 MQNLTKDNAYSD
-1513 VPDTAWYSTA
+1513 VSDTAWYAAA

-1631 QIAWPDNP
+1631 QIVWPDNP
-1639 ETFWGYLTIQEA
+1639 ETFWGYLAIQEA

>member
-45 GSFEQPE
+45 GSFEQPAFE
-52 FNNMNAPQWAANL
+52 NKSSPQW
-65 VPDWHT
+65 VPEPTFDWKT

-142 MAVIIGPKQSQI
+142 MAVIIGPKQN
-154 DPATGERIDVDPA
+154 VDPA
-167 KPSENGRDQ
+167 KPSEDGRDQ
-176 FMRMTYWVRQHASN
+176 FMRMTDWVRQHASN

-195 PQTGCTQKITV
+195 PRTGCTQKITV

-212 ANGGFQNDIGDAFS
+212 ANGGFQNDIGDSAFS

-237 NVWIIGTSNTAWGNY
+237 NVWIIGTNNNAWGNY
-252 GTNSSDYAAGKLAY
+252 GTNSSAYAAGNLAY

-274 GQNQTVFAFCSYSA
+274 GQRETVFAFCSYSA
-288 AGGSTQGNL
+288 ATSDKTLGNL

-317 SGFIGVPTGNV
+317 SGFIGVPTGDKG
-328 SEYYPIGSSMS
+328 SEYYEIGSSMR

-352 AVEPE
+352 AVEPKDS
-357 NGDVQFVGAYVTRQ
+357 DVQFVGAYVTRQ

-424 NLYTHGDNRTN
+424 NRYTYGDNGTN
-435 AVSFAQQ
+435 AVSFAPQVNGD
-442 AGSGGTLKER
+442 GSTTER
-452 EPYTAQAATTTKDGW
+452 APYDSQEATPAKDGW
-467 RFDGWLLPQ
+467 RFDGWLLAR

-487 KYDTVSGTFTFT
+487 SYDTENETFTFT
-499 ADDGKNE
+499 ADDGTNE

-530 MKENGTVSDN
+530 VKEKGTVSDN
-540 IQENTACGSITVTSD
+540 IRENTECGSITVGKSD
-555 GSAVETETTEAV
+555 GSTVTTETNEAV

-579 ATAEAKQGYCFIGW
+579 ATATAKEGYCFIGW
-593 YQQVDGK
+593 YQKLDGDT
-600 YELVSS
+600 YQFVSNQE
-606 KSTHSYTVSREG
+606 TYTYTAKAEG

-630 TVTYRWASV
+630 TVTYQWAETPNE
-639 DAGKCPPEELLDKN
+639 CPTEEELNAARKTL
-653 NLSRPEDGTVIDG
+653 PATATVMDGDNYPISTDYKANETSIP
-666 GTYYISKDFIKGVT
+666 GTKQENGVT
-680 TIDGTVTKD
+680 VY
-689 GRTVPG
+689 G
-695 KWVFTGWHDG
+695 KWTFSGWRD
-705 KEDGS
+705 EQ
-710 NGTGDDIVIRETEL
+710 NQIREVNL
-724 INVTGDRTL
+724 VNIRGNRTL
-733 TGFWTFIPEK
+733 TGFWTFMPNTRF
-743 EHTLTYQFADNTRW
+743 TLTYQVAENGSWT
-757 SPSGSFEQT
+757 PSNLSAPANEKQYFRT
-766 ENYYR
+766 EP
-771 GESVTAAG
+771 VTAANAPTYTQG
-779 KPAHNQTMDGKD
+779 ELYVDQN
-791 VLVTDNV
+791 L
-798 TLYGKWSFDGWKR
+798 TLKGTWTFGGWKR
-811 NDTKDT
+811 SDTGAIISATTGSFK
-817 VTAGDGFDMPGND
+817 MPD
-830 VTLTGQWE
+830 RDLTLTGQWS
-838 FTPYTYTVVYDTGDG
+838 FTPDTYTV
-853 KPISDPKYASYD
+853 SYD
-865 YAALLGSSKPGLN
+865 IGNGTGAVPELHDSYNYSALAGKSGCD
-878 TPTGIPFGASIELME
+878 TTQRGIPFGALIKLRDFNGTAPEG
-893 LPDETKISDDKY
+893 TY
-905 FSGWSIVDPTNA
+905 FAGWSIEKPTRDNL
-917 DLGTIETQ
+917 DTIQTQ
-925 DPGDSVGYRY
+925 DPGDSVGYRK
-935 LGITEDKQEVTLYA
+935 LGITENGQEVKLYA
-949 VYKNKGVAT
+949 VYKNKDVAT

-971 DTKSGSFTVQ
+971 NTKSGSFTVQ
-981 NGIVDN
+981 NGKVDN
-987 KTVFST
+987 KTVSSEAT
-993 AAPRDGYHFVGWYE
+993 PREGYHFVGWYE
-1007 KKSDGSLTKATDGN
+1007 KDDDGKLELVSTSAIN
-1021 GNVITGAA
+1021 GTT
-1029 LTVTSNMMQAKLDSL
+1029 LTVTAAMMQAKLKLPTGSGG
-1044 TMSREENRTPVLVV
+1044 EKGTPVLEV
-1058 RYVAVFARDSFT
+1058 RYVAVFEPNTFT
-1070 VQFDGNGN
+1070 IHYEPNYPIIDAGAQSGEMADQTFSAANASRNLSQNQFQYKGYTFDGWTTQRDG
-1078 NVTGAMEPQKFHDP
+1078 TGVLYSDGA
-1092 DSEDQ
+1092 
-1097 PTILRKN
+1097 
-1104 AFTRPGYVFTGWAE
+1104 AFTQTV
-1118 YPTREDGQGRIYADE
+1118 EDK
-1133 ASFAEVTTY
+1133 
-1142 RGAQIG
+1142 
-1148 NGKTITLYAQ
+1148 GKVTLYAK
-1158 WKKLPDVTIFYTPEP
+1158 WERLPNVTITYTAYPD
-1173 TSLGTV
+1173 SLGRVT
-1179 KLNGTAAKGN
+1179 LNSKVPADINTQDAAAP
-1189 DTITVQEGTVYE
+1189 DTQSGIVYE
-1201 QLNPETGEVQ
+1201 TLNPETGTPL
-1211 GATAVPGKGSVFVGW
+1211 GATATPNAGSVFEGW
-1226 YDAQDTERRHP
+1226 YNN
-1237 LTDSTTYTP
+1237 LTGKKVWDSEKFVP
-1246 GKDSSG
+1246 QQQND
-1252 RYQDGSY
+1252 RYVGASY
-1259 VALFRLKQYVLHYV
+1259 VAHFRPQRYTLKFD
-1273 ANATD
+1273 ANGGVGEM
-1278 AAGTMED
+1278 AA
-1285 QTFPHGQAYPLKKC
+1285 QTFGHGQYLPLTEC
-1299 AFSREGYRFVGWA
+1299 LFSREGYDFMGWA
-1312 TEKEGEVKYE
+1312 LSKNGEKQFSNKAEVQFTDLVPSPK
-1322 DQKSIKLDEEF
+1322 DGNSA
-1333 QNLTNDNEKV
+1333 T
-1343 YLYAV
+1343 LYAV
-1348 WQEQSVTLS
+1348 WQERDVTINYAS
-1357 YEPNDAELGSVSKAS
+1357 SDESLGTVTAGS
-1372 ETVAAVT
+1372 ETIGAVNGKPT
-1379 GTAKGSTA
+1379 GSTA
-1387 QAKSGARFDGWYSA
+1387 QPKSGARFDGWYSA

-1408 DLTFV
+1408 ELTFV
-1413 PTRKAG
+1413 PTKEADA
-1419 TVWQGTT
+1419 VWQGTT

-1557 RFDETAK
+1557 RFDETAT

-1665 ETQTAKRENRDWSK
+1665 ETQTVKRENRDWSK

>member
-10 RAVCGLM
+10 RAVSGLM

-23 GLLPTSI
+23 SLLPTSI

-45 GSFEQPE
+45 GSFEQPA
-52 FNNMNAPQWAANL
+52 FHDKSSPQWDANN
-65 VPDWHT
+65 VPDWST
-71 TASDQKIEFGSTRKD
+71 TASDQLIEFGSTRKD
-86 GTVPHIVGNPN
+86 GTVPHIVGEPN

-133 HRGRMGVDQ
+133 HRGREGDDH
-142 MAVIIGPKQSQI
+142 MALIIGPKQ
-154 DPATGERIDVDPA
+154 DE
-167 KPSENGRDQ
+167 KPDKPNKAGKDQ
-176 FMRMTYWVRQHASN
+176 FMRMTDWVKSHAEKLGVN
-190 LNVGI
+190 I
-195 PQTGCTQKITV
+195 PVTGCTQKITV

-252 GTNSSDYAAGKLAY
+252 GTKSSAYAAGNLAY

-274 GQNQTVFAFCSYSA
+274 GQAKTVFAFCSYSA
-288 AGGSTQGNL
+288 TGGSTCGNL

-317 SGFIGVPTGNV
+317 SGYIGVPTGDEDESV
-328 SEYYPIGSSMS
+328 LYKIDDKMR

-357 NGDVQFVGAYVTRQ
+357 SGDVQFVGAYVTRQ
-371 TQNGLEK
+371 TAKGLEQV
-378 EFISA
+378 FIPVA
-383 ASSSWD
+383 D
-389 KVDRTYTYVHRVEE
+389 KGWREEGDTYTYEHLVEE

-409 VFVKKPMVIYEANGG
+409 VFVKKPMVIYEAKGG
-424 NLYTHGDNRTN
+424 DRYIYGDNGTN

-442 AGSGGTLKER
+442 AGSDGTLKER
-452 EPYTAQAATTTKDGW
+452 EPYTAQAAETTKDGW
-467 RFDGWLLPQ
+467 RFDGWLLPR
-476 KNKVLPAVHTV
+476 KTKVLPAVHTV
-487 KYDTVSGTFTFT
+487 KYNTASETFTFT
-499 ADDGKNE
+499 ADGGTNE
-506 TLQSGG
+506 TLQSSG

-530 MKENGTVSDN
+530 VKGTDGKVSDDF
-540 IQENTACGSITVTSD
+540 QENTDCGTVDIVDHEGELVESNPAAKD
-555 GSAVETETTEAV
+555 YFASASERV
-567 TDYYSQANEKIT
+567 TVT
-579 ATAEAKQGYCFIGW
+579 ATAKAGYEFIGW
-593 YQQVDGK
+593 YQQVDGE

-606 KSTHSYTVSREG
+606 NPTHSYNVSREG

-630 TVTYRWASV
+630 TVTYQWASV
-639 DAGKCPPEELLDKN
+639 DAGKCPPNKPELP
-653 NLSRPEDGTVIDG
+653 SPGTVIDG
-666 GTYYISKDFIKGVT
+666 GTYYISKDFIKDKT
-680 TIDGTVTKD
+680 TIDGTVKKD
-689 GRTVPG
+689 GRTIPG

-710 NGTGDDIVIRETEL
+710 SGNGSDIAIRVTEL
-724 INVTGDRTL
+724 INVKGDRTL

-743 EHTLTYQFADNTRW
+743 EHTLTYQFADSTRW
-757 SPSGSFEQT
+757 SPSGSFAHT
-766 ENYYR
+766 EEHYR
-771 GESVTAAG
+771 GESVTAQAE
-779 KPAHNQTMDGKD
+779 PDRDQTTDGKD
-791 VLVTDNV
+791 VLATDNV
-798 TLYGKWSFDGWKR
+798 TLYGDWSFKGWQR
-811 NDTKDT
+811 SDTKDKDI
-817 VTAGDGFDMPGND
+817 VAAGGEFNMPGND
-830 VTLTGQWE
+830 LTLTGQWE
-838 FTPYTYTVVYDTGDG
+838 FTPYTYTVVYDLGNGTTVA
-853 KPISDPKYASYD
+853 DPNNENYNYSK
-865 YAALLGSSKPGLN
+865 LLGSSKPGLN
-878 TPTGIPFGASIELME
+878 VNATSTGIPFGASIELMK
-893 LPDETKISDDKY
+893 LPDGTKIPDDKY
-905 FSGWSIVDPTNA
+905 FAGWSLDKPTNA
-917 DLGTIETQ
+917 NLSTIQTQ
-925 DPGDSVGYRY
+925 DPGDSVGYRK
-935 LGITEDKQEVTLYA
+935 LGITENGQEVKLYA
-949 VYKNKGVAT
+949 VYKNKDVAT

-971 DTKSGSFTVQ
+971 DPKSGSFTVRD
-981 NGIVDN
+981 GKVDDEQ
-987 KTVFST
+987 TVSSE
-993 AAPRDGYHFVGWYE
+993 AIPRDGYHFVGWYE
-1007 KKSDGSLTKATDGN
+1007 KDDSGKLESVSTSAIN
-1021 GNVITGAA
+1021 GTT
-1029 LTVTSNMMQAKLDSL
+1029 LTVTTAMMQAKLKLPTGSGW
-1044 TMSREENRTPVLVV
+1044 ENGTPVLVV
-1058 RYVAVFARDSFT
+1058 HYVAVFARDSFT
-1070 VQFDGNGN
+1070 VEFEPNVALNAEGKSD
-1078 NVTGAMEPQKFHDP
+1078 VTGEMLPQTFP
-1092 DSEDQ
+1092 APESAEQ
-1097 PTILRKN
+1097 LTTLRKN
-1104 AFTRPGYVFTGWAE
+1104 AFKRPGYVFTDWAE
-1118 YPTREDGQGRIYADE
+1118 YPTRGDGQGRVYADE
-1133 ASFAEVTTY
+1133 APFAEVTIY
-1142 RGAQIG
+1142 RREQIK
-1148 NGKTITLYAQ
+1148 NGGSITLYAQ
-1158 WKKLPDVTIFYTPEP
+1158 WEKRSDVTIFYTPEP

-1179 KLNGTAAKGN
+1179 KLNPTESNELDPQDGM
-1189 DTITVQEGTVYE
+1189 VSES
-1201 QLNPETGEVQ
+1201 LNPETGTAR
-1211 GATAVPGKGSVFVGW
+1211 GATAEPGKGSVFVGW
-1226 YDAQDTERRHP
+1226 YDAQDTERSHP
-1237 LTDSTTYTP
+1237 LTGGSTTYTP
-1246 GKDSSG
+1246 EKDPSG

-1259 VALFRLKQYVLHYV
+1259 VALFRLKQYVLRYD
-1273 ANATD
+1273 ANGGT
-1278 AAGTMED
+1278 GTMED
-1285 QTFPHGQAYPLKKC
+1285 QTFPHGQAHPLEKC
-1299 AFSREGYRFVGWA
+1299 AFSREGYSFVGWA
-1312 TEKEGEVKYE
+1312 TESAAAVKYE
-1322 DQKSIKLDEEF
+1322 DQTSIKLDKEF
-1333 QNLTNDNEKV
+1333 PNLTNDNEKV
-1343 YLYAV
+1343 TLYAV
-1348 WQEQSVTLS
+1348 WKEQRVTLS
-1357 YEPNDAELGSVSKAS
+1357 YEPNDAELGSVSSAS

-1379 GTAKGSTA
+1379 GTVKGSTA

-1413 PTRKAG
+1413 PTKDGA
-1419 TVWQGTT
+1419 VWQGTT
-1426 YYAHFSAKRSPS
+1426 YYARFSARRRPS

-1501 TQNLTKDNAYSD
+1501 MQNLTKDNAYSD
-1513 VPDTAWYSTA
+1513 VSDTAWYAAA

-1631 QIAWPDNP
+1631 QIVWPDNP
-1639 ETFWGYLTIQEA
+1639 ETFWGYLAIQEA

>member
-17 VLVMAL
+17 VLAMAL
-23 GLLPTSI
+23 SLLPTSI
-30 LAADTRSVTDNAIKN
+30 LAADTRSVTENAIKN
-45 GSFEQPE
+45 GSFEEPA
-52 FNNMNAPQWAANL
+52 FHDKNSPQWPANN
-65 VPDWHT
+65 VPDWDT
-71 TASDQKIEFGSTRKD
+71 TASDQLIEFGSRRNGKD
-86 GTVPHIVGNPN
+86 APQLTGVDKTIPDG
-97 LQDSGC
+97 S

-133 HRGRMGVDQ
+133 HRGREGVDH
-142 MAVIIGPKQSQI
+142 MALIIGPKQNF
-154 DPATGERIDVDPA
+154 DPA
-167 KPSENGRDQ
+167 KPSEDGRDQ
-176 FMRMTYWVRQHASN
+176 FMRMTDWVSQHAS
-190 LNVGI
+190 GMADM
-195 PQTGCTQKITV
+195 GCTQKITV

-212 ANGGFQNDIGDAFS
+212 KNGRFENDIGDAFS

-252 GTNSSDYAAGKLAY
+252 GTKSSAYAAGNLAY

-274 GQNQTVFAFCSYSA
+274 GQTKTVFAFCSYSA
-288 AGGSTQGNL
+288 ATSDKTLGNL

-352 AVEPE
+352 AVKPKDS
-357 NGDVQFVGAYVTRQ
+357 NVQFVGAYVTRQ
-371 TQNGLEK
+371 TAKGLEQVFIPVTDK
-378 EFISA
+378 EE
-383 ASSSWD
+383 WGEEGD
-389 KVDRTYTYVHRVEE
+389 TYTYEHRVEE

-409 VFVKKPMVIYEANGG
+409 VFVKKPMVIYEAKGG
-424 NLYTHGDNRTN
+424 DRYIYGDNGTN

-442 AGSGGTLKER
+442 PGSDGTLKER
-452 EPYTAQAATTTKDGW
+452 EPYTAQAAETKKDGW
-467 RFDGWLLPQ
+467 RFDGWLLPR

-487 KYDTVSGTFTFT
+487 KYDTVSGIFTFT
-499 ADDGKNE
+499 ADGGINE
-506 TLQSGG
+506 TLESVG

-530 MKENGTVSDN
+530 VKDENGKVSADFR
-540 IQENTACGSITVTSD
+540 ENTDCGTVEIVDNRGELVADNPAAKDYFASASERVTVT
-555 GSAVETETTEAV
+555 AA
-567 TDYYSQANEKIT
+567 AN
-579 ATAEAKQGYCFIGW
+579 AGYEFIGW
-593 YQQVDGK
+593 YQQVDGEK

-606 KSTHSYTVSREG
+606 EPTHSYTVSREG

-630 TVTYRWASV
+630 TVKYRWASV
-639 DAGKCPPEELLDKN
+639 DAGKCPPEEQLNANKI
-653 NLSRPEDGTVIDG
+653 SRPKDGTVIDG
-666 GTYYISKDFIKGVT
+666 GTYYISKDLKIGK
-680 TIDGTVTKD
+680 TIDGTVKKD

-695 KWVFTGWHDG
+695 KWVFTGWRD
-705 KEDGS
+705 ENND
-710 NGTGDDIVIRETEL
+710 IRETEL
-724 INVTGDRTL
+724 IKVTGDRTL
-733 TGFWTFIPEK
+733 TGFWTFEPEA
-743 EHTLTYQFADNTRW
+743 EHSLSYWFADSGSW
-757 SPSGSFEQT
+757 SPSGSFAHT
-766 ENYYR
+766 EEHYR
-771 GESVTAAG
+771 GESVTAQAE
-779 KPAHNQTMDGKD
+779 PDRNQTTDEEGNPID
-791 VLVTDNV
+791 VLATGNNV
-798 TLYGKWSFDGWKR
+798 VLYGKWSFDGWKR
-811 NDTKDT
+811 SDNEGDNEGIVAAGND
-817 VTAGDGFDMPGND
+817 FNMPGND
-830 VTLTGQWE
+830 LKLTGQWE

-853 KPISDPKYASYD
+853 MPISDPKYASYD

-878 TPTGIPFGASIELME
+878 APSTGIPFGASIELME
-893 LPDETKISDDKY
+893 LPAGTEIPDDKY
-905 FSGWSIVDPTNA
+905 FAGWSLVKPTSDNL
-917 DLGTIETQ
+917 DTIQTQ
-925 DPGDSVGYRY
+925 DPGDSVGYRK
-935 LGITEDKQEVTLYA
+935 LGITENGQEVKLYA
-949 VYKNKGVAT
+949 VYKNKDVAT

-971 DTKSGSFTVQ
+971 DPKSGSFTVQ

-987 KTVFST
+987 KTVFSEAT
-993 AAPRDGYHFVGWYE
+993 PREGYHFVGWYE
-1007 KKSDGSLTKATDGN
+1007 KGAQTPVSTNAT
-1021 GNVITGAA
+1021 
-1029 LTVTSNMMQAKLDSL
+1029 LTVTSDMMQAKLPL
-1044 TMSREENRTPVLVV
+1044 TGSGEENGTPVVLVV
-1058 RYVAVFARDSFT
+1058 HYVAVFARDSFT
-1070 VQFDGNGN
+1070 VQFDRNGDD
-1078 NVTGAMEPQKFHDP
+1078 VTGEMPPQKFHDP

-1097 PTILRKN
+1097 PTMLRKN
-1104 AFTRPGYVFTGWAE
+1104 EFKRPGYVFTGWAE
-1118 YPTREDGQGRIYADE
+1118 YPTRGDGQERIYADE
-1133 ASFAEVTTY
+1133 APFAEVTIY
-1142 RGAQIG
+1142 REEQI
-1148 NGKTITLYAQ
+1148 KDRDTITLYAQ
-1158 WKKLPDVTIFYTPEP
+1158 WERLADVTIFYTPEP

-1179 KLNGTAAKGN
+1179 KLNGNAAEGN
-1189 DTITVQEGTVYE
+1189 DTITVQDGTVYE
-1201 QLNPETGEVQ
+1201 SLNPETGEVQ

-1226 YDAQDTERRHP
+1226 YDAQDTERSHP
-1237 LTDSTTYTP
+1237 LTDGSTTYTP
-1246 GKDSSG
+1246 EKEDSSG
-1252 RYQDGSY
+1252 RYQKGSY
-1259 VALFRLKQYVLHYV
+1259 VALFRLKQYVLHYD

-1278 AAGTMED
+1278 AVGTMKD
-1285 QTFPHGQAYPLKKC
+1285 QTFPHGEAYPLTKC

-1312 TEKEGEVKYE
+1312 TEQEGEVKYE
-1322 DQKSIKLDEEF
+1322 DQKNIKLDEKF

-1343 YLYAV
+1343 NLYAV
-1348 WQEQSVTLS
+1348 WEEQSVTLS
-1357 YEPNDAELGSVSKAS
+1357 YEPNDAELGTVSSAL
-1372 ETVAAVT
+1372 ETVAAVK

-1387 QAKSGARFDGWYSA
+1387 QPKSGARFDGWYSA
-1401 DGTLLST
+1401 DGTLLSKE
-1408 DLTFV
+1408 LTFV
-1413 PTRKAG
+1413 PTKGDGA
-1419 TVWQGTT
+1419 VWQGTT

-1513 VPDTAWYSTA
+1513 VSDTAWYAAA

-1631 QIAWPDNP
+1631 QIVWPDNP
-1639 ETFWGYLTIQEA
+1639 ETFWGYLAIQEA

>member
-17 VLVMAL
+17 VLAMAL
-23 GLLPTSI
+23 SLLPTSI
-30 LAADTRSVTDNAIKN
+30 LAADTRSVTENAIKN
-45 GSFEQPE
+45 GSFEEPA
-52 FNNMNAPQWAANL
+52 FHDKNSPQWPANN
-65 VPDWHT
+65 VPDWDT
-71 TASDQKIEFGSTRKD
+71 TASDQLIEFGSRRNGKD
-86 GTVPHIVGNPN
+86 APQLTGVDKTIPDG
-97 LQDSGC
+97 S

-133 HRGRMGVDQ
+133 HRGREGVDH
-142 MAVIIGPKQSQI
+142 MALIIGPKQNF
-154 DPATGERIDVDPA
+154 DPA
-167 KPSENGRDQ
+167 KPSEDGRDQ
-176 FMRMTYWVRQHASN
+176 FMRMTDWVSQHAS
-190 LNVGI
+190 GMADM
-195 PQTGCTQKITV
+195 GCTQKITV

-212 ANGGFQNDIGDAFS
+212 KNGRFENDIGDAFS

-252 GTNSSDYAAGKLAY
+252 GTKSSAYAAGNLAY

-274 GQNQTVFAFCSYSA
+274 GQTKTVFAFCSYSA
-288 AGGSTQGNL
+288 ATSDKTLGNL

-352 AVEPE
+352 AVKPKDS
-357 NGDVQFVGAYVTRQ
+357 NVQFVGAYVTRQ
-371 TQNGLEK
+371 TAKGLEQVFIPVTDK
-378 EFISA
+378 EE
-383 ASSSWD
+383 WGEEGD
-389 KVDRTYTYVHRVEE
+389 TYTYEHRVEE

-424 NLYTHGDNRTN
+424 DQYTYGDKGTN
-435 AVSFAQQ
+435 AVSFAPQVSDD
-442 AGSGGTLKER
+442 GSTTARG
-452 EPYTAQAATTTKDGW
+452 PYKSKAAETTKDGW
-467 RFDGWLLPQ
+467 RFDGWLLARSETL
-476 KNKVLPAVHTV
+476 LPAEHTV
-487 KYDTVSGTFTFT
+487 TYDKATDTLTFTDNGSERGS
-499 ADDGKNE
+499 AE
-506 TLQSGG
+506 GG

-518 WKWRQRFVTASR
+518 WKWRQRFITASR
-530 MKENGTVSDN
+530 VKGADGKVSDDFQVNAGCGTVEIVGNEGESVANNPAAKDYFASAT
-540 IQENTACGSITVTSD
+540 ERVTVT
-555 GSAVETETTEAV
+555 AA
-567 TDYYSQANEKIT
+567 
-579 ATAEAKQGYCFIGW
+579 AKPGYEFIGW
-593 YQQVDGK
+593 YQQLDGE
-600 YELVSS
+600 YDLVSS
-606 KSTHSYTVSREG
+606 NPTHSYNVSSEG

-630 TVTYRWASV
+630 TVTYQWASV
-639 DAGKCPPEELLDKN
+639 DAGKCPPN
-653 NLSRPEDGTVIDG
+653 RPEPPSPGTVIDG
-666 GTYYISKDFIKGVT
+666 GTYYISKDFIKDKT

-695 KWVFTGWHDG
+695 KWVFTGWRSG
-705 KEDGS
+705 ES
-710 NGTGDDIVIRETEL
+710 GDSDIRETEL
-724 INVTGDRTL
+724 IKVTGDRTL

-743 EHTLTYQFADNTRW
+743 EHTLTYQFADNNRW
-757 SPSGSFEQT
+757 SPSGSFAQT
-766 ENYYR
+766 ENHYR
-771 GESVTAAG
+771 GESVTAQAE
-779 KPAHNQTMDGKD
+779 PARNQTTDEKGNPID
-791 VLVTDNV
+791 VLATGNV
-798 TLYGKWSFDGWKR
+798 TLYGDWSFNGWKR
-811 NDTKDT
+811 SDNDSTIA
-817 VTAGDGFDMPGND
+817 AGRGFNMPGKD
-830 VTLTGQWE
+830 LTLTGQWE

-865 YAALLGSSKPGLN
+865 YAALLGSSKSGLN
-878 TPTGIPFGASIELME
+878 APTGIPFGASIELME
-893 LPDETKISDDKY
+893 LPDGTKIPNDKY
-905 FSGWSIVDPTNA
+905 FAGWSIVDPTNA

-925 DPGDSVGYRY
+925 APGDSVGYRK
-935 LGITEDKQEVTLYA
+935 LGITKDKRKVTLYA
-949 VYKNKGVAT
+949 VYKNKDMAT

-971 DTKSGSFTVQ
+971 NPKSGSFMVQ
-981 NGIVDN
+981 NGKVDEG
-987 KTVFST
+987 TVSST

-1007 KKSDGSLTKATDGN
+1007 ESDDGKLEPVNGSAIN
-1021 GNVITGAA
+1021 GTT
-1029 LTVTSNMMQAKLDSL
+1029 LTVTAAMMQAKLKPL
-1044 TMSREENRTPVLVV
+1044 AESREENRTPVLEV
-1058 RYVAVFARDSFT
+1058 RYIAVFARDSFT
-1070 VQFDGNGN
+1070 VKFDGNGDDKEA
-1078 NVTGAMEPQKFHDP
+1078 TMKPQTFPAP
-1092 DSEDQ
+1092 DSEEQ
-1097 PTILRKN
+1097 LTTLRKN
-1104 AFTRPGYVFTGWAE
+1104 EFKRPGYVFTGWAE
-1118 YPTREDGQGRIYADE
+1118 YPTREVGQEERIYADE
-1133 ASFAEVTTY
+1133 APFAEVTIY
-1142 RGAQIG
+1142 QG
-1148 NGKTITLYAQ
+1148 NKIVDGGTITLYAQ
-1158 WKKLPDVTIFYTPEP
+1158 WEKLSDVIIFYTPEP

-1179 KLNGTAAKGN
+1179 KLNGTAAKEN

-1201 QLNPETGEVQ
+1201 SLNPETGEVQ

-1226 YDAQDTERRHP
+1226 YDAQDTERSNR
-1237 LTDSTTYTP
+1237 LIDSTTYTP
-1246 GKDSSG
+1246 KKDSSG
-1252 RYQDGSY
+1252 RYQEGSY
-1259 VALFRLKQYVLHYV
+1259 VALFRLKQYVLRYD
-1273 ANATD
+1273 ANGGT
-1278 AAGTMED
+1278 GTMED
-1285 QTFPHGQAYPLKKC
+1285 QTFPHGQAHPLEKC
-1299 AFSREGYRFVGWA
+1299 AFSREGYSFVGWA
-1312 TEKEGEVKYE
+1312 TEQEGKVKYE

-1333 QNLTNDNEKV
+1333 PNLTNDNDEV

-1348 WQEQSVTLS
+1348 WEEQSVTLS

-1372 ETVAAVT
+1372 ETVDAVT

-1387 QAKSGARFDGWYSA
+1387 QPKSGARFDGWYSA
-1401 DGTLLST
+1401 DGALLSKE
-1408 DLTFV
+1408 LTFV
-1413 PTRKAG
+1413 PTKKDGA
-1419 TVWQGTT
+1419 VWQGTT

-1501 TQNLTKDNAYSD
+1501 MQNLTKDNAYSD
-1513 VPDTAWYSTA
+1513 VSDTAWYAAA

-1528 KMGVISGYPD
+1528 KMDVISGYPD

-1631 QIAWPDNP
+1631 QIVWPDNP
-1639 ETFWGYLTIQEA
+1639 ETFWGYLAIQEA
-1651 TNSHEYERKADGVH
+1651 TDSHEYERKADGVH

>member
-17 VLVMAL
+17 VLAMAL
-23 GLLPTSI
+23 SLLPTSI

-45 GSFEQPE
+45 GSFEQPAFE
-52 FNNMNAPQWAANL
+52 NKSSPQWF
-65 VPDWHT
+65 PEPTFDWKT

-133 HRGRMGVDQ
+133 HRGRSGIDR
-142 MAVIIGPKQSQI
+142 MALIIGPKQ
-154 DPATGERIDVDPA
+154 GVDPA
-167 KPSENGRDQ
+167 KPSEDGRDQ
-176 FMRMTYWVRQHASN
+176 FMRMTDWVRQHASN

-195 PQTGCTQKITV
+195 PRTGCTQKITV

-212 ANGGFQNDIGDAFS
+212 AKGGFQNDIGDAFS

-252 GTNSSDYAAGKLAY
+252 GTKSSAYAAGNLAY

-274 GQNQTVFAFCSYSA
+274 GQTKTVFAFCSYSA
-288 AGGSTQGNL
+288 ATSDKTLGNL

-357 NGDVQFVGAYVTRQ
+357 KGDVQFVGAYVTRQ

-424 NLYTHGDNRTN
+424 NRYTYGDNGTN
-435 AVSFAQQ
+435 AVSFAPQVNGD
-442 AGSGGTLKER
+442 GSTTER
-452 EPYTAQAATTTKDGW
+452 GPYKSEAAETKKDGW
-467 RFDGWLLPQ
+467 RFDGWLLARN
-476 KNKVLPAVHTV
+476 NKVLPAVHTV
-487 KYDTVSGTFTFT
+487 SYDTTSETFTFKA
-499 ADDGKNE
+499 ADDTKE

-518 WKWRQRFVTASR
+518 WKWRQCFVTASR
-530 MKENGTVSDN
+530 VKKNGTVSDN

-555 GSAVETETTEAV
+555 GSAVTPEKNGAV

-579 ATAEAKQGYCFIGW
+579 ATAAANNGYRFVGW
-593 YQQVDGK
+593 YQQLDGDN
-600 YELVSS
+600 YQFVSNQE
-606 KSTHSYTVSREG
+606 TYTYTAKAEG

-630 TVTYRWASV
+630 TVTYQWASV
-639 DAGKCPPEELLDKN
+639 NAGKCPPEEQRNAN
-653 NLSRPEDGTVIDG
+653 NISLPEAGTVIDG
-666 GTYYISKDFIKGVT
+666 GTYYISKDFIKGKT

-689 GRTVPG
+689 DRTVPG

-705 KEDGS
+705 QEDGS
-710 NGTGDDIVIRETEL
+710 SGTDVDIVIRETEL

-733 TGFWTFIPEK
+733 TGFWTFIPEE

-766 ENYYR
+766 ENHYR
-771 GESVTAAG
+771 GESVTAQSE
-779 KPAHNQTMDGKD
+779 PDRNQTTDEKD
-791 VLVTDNV
+791 VLVTGKV
-798 TLYGKWSFDGWKR
+798 TLYGDWSFDGWKR
-811 NDTKDT
+811 SDNEGI
-817 VTAGDGFDMPGND
+817 VVAGRGFNMPGNNL
-830 VTLTGQWE
+830 TLTGQWE
-838 FTPYTYTVVYDTGDG
+838 FTPYTYTVVYDLGNGTKVD
-853 KPISDPKYASYD
+853 DPDNED
-865 YAALLGSSKPGLN
+865 YNYTALLGSSKPGLN
-878 TPTGIPFGASIELME
+878 APTGIPFGASIELME
-893 LPDETKISDDKY
+893 LPAGTKIPDDKY
-905 FSGWSIVDPTNA
+905 FAGWSIVDPTNA

-925 DPGDSVGYRY
+925 DPGDSVGYRK
-935 LGITEDKQEVTLYA
+935 LGITADKQVVTLYA
-949 VYKNKGVAT
+949 VYKKKDVAT
-958 VDFAVND
+958 VDFAVNE

-971 DTKSGSFTVQ
+971 NTKSGSFTVR
-981 NGIVDN
+981 GSAVEA
-987 KTVFST
+987 KTVSST
-993 AAPRDGYHFVGWYE
+993 ATPREGYHFVGWYE
-1007 KKSDGSLTKATDGN
+1007 KDAQGGLSLVSKDAK
-1021 GNVITGAA
+1021 
-1029 LTVTSNMMQAKLDSL
+1029 LTVTSVMMQAKLGSL
-1044 TMSREENRTPVLVV
+1044 TGNGTPVMH
-1058 RYVAVFARDSFT
+1058 YVAVFARDSFT
-1070 VQFDGNGN
+1070 VEFKPNGAVDAGGKSD
-1078 NVTGAMEPQKFHDP
+1078 VTGVMELQTFHAP
-1092 DSEDQ
+1092 NSKDQ
-1097 PTILRKN
+1097 PTTLRKN

-1133 ASFAEVTTY
+1133 APFAEVTTY
-1142 RGAQIG
+1142 QGVKIVDGRS
-1148 NGKTITLYAQ
+1148 ITLYAQ
-1158 WKKLPDVTIFYTPEP
+1158 WEKLPDVTIFYTPEP

-1201 QLNPETGEVQ
+1201 QLNPEIDTAR
-1211 GATAVPGKGSVFVGW
+1211 GATAVPGEGSVFVGW
-1226 YDAQDTERRHP
+1226 YDAQNTERRHP

-1246 GKDSSG
+1246 KKDSSG

-1259 VALFRLKQYVLHYV
+1259 VALFRLKQYVLHYN

-1278 AAGTMED
+1278 AAGTMEN

-1312 TEKEGEVKYE
+1312 TKPEGEVKYE
-1322 DQKSIKLDEEF
+1322 DQKSIKLDKEF
-1333 QNLTNDNEKV
+1333 PNLKDDNEV
-1343 YLYAV
+1343 VTLYAV

-1357 YEPNDAELGSVSKAS
+1357 YESNDAELGSVSSAL
-1372 ETVAAVT
+1372 ETVAAVK

-1413 PTRKAG
+1413 PTKKAG
-1419 TVWQGTT
+1419 AVWQGTT

-1593 SSKTVFCP
+1593 SSKTLFCP